1 MDKLLQNLV
10 LLEHLH
16 RNLQQ
21 TKQKDLE
28 NVSFDEEEISFIN
41 DAYKDEEKSIFYQKN
56 KYMYELLKNGY
67 QLQSDKNTLIVYVD
81 DVKIVGDKGKV
92 LSFPNTKEE
101 RQTLTQNIIK
111 DFCIY
116 ESNSQEET
124 EENININETNQNID
138 AINKKDESV
147 ENKQNEID
155 DNVGETIEN
164 PSNEVIEGQS
174 SKAIENQSSEAVQNE
189 PSKAVDKPN
198 EIIPKESSAI
208 VDNQSNTVVQNE
220 PSETVEN
227 QPSETV
233 HDEPNESNDSSSKII
248 ENQTNENNTEIEN
261 NYSEKE
267 NNNINTESDNNINS
281 DNYNSEKEIE
291 NNQIVHN
298 TNTDIEN
305 TTTNDKI
312 NEGFYFDLGENG
324 NDDLLNNINFNENLF
339 NGENENNSENKE
351 NHENKEKTEI
361 DNNEKSENK
370 DNKTNSL
377 FNFDNHNDFNFMN
390 NFNEEFMNDNLDI
403 NLTENNLGEIDL
415 GEIDFGEI
423 DFVKNDFNK
432 NDLNKNIDSKEA
444 NSNVSEETNSNVS
457 EETNS
462 NVSEK
467 TDSKNSEQNYL
478 SDEELDK
485 AINNSN
491 SGLFGYN
498 EETKENITTNEQK
511 EEKIDEPNE
520 NVNDNESLNDTIDVD
535 INLDDLEKES
545 LNFNFNADNNDLDE
559 EHFSF
564 KEEKNE
570 EDLNINEDSSLDD
583 ATNEMNH
590 EDANVDSYNN
600 LENNTISD
608 VQNKQ
613 NTVVHNEKNEDS
625 TINQN
630 EDIFNNDKQISD
642 FQNEPIF
649 NFNDSNL
656 ENETL
661 FDFDESENSNVDL
674 SSKDDN
680 VNSNL
685 NSDVNDTEN
694 DENSNENSNVNSN
707 DNSIFNENPF
717 IEEKIVQE
725 EPIFKEPEKPKL
737 NFITN
742 TIDEDSLTMLEKLKE
757 DKEDYDLSM
766 LETLINEDINNKE
779 EVFNLSLG
787 NFEQKEFDL
796 EKENEK
802 LNLVADEVINNS
814 KNDTLINAKL
824 NDTTISDPIN
834 DPINDPIKNTEN
846 VDSENEKEIKNNNLT
861 LNRNEENEKLT
872 DYFVSEMQEE
882 SDFRREKTKFIKDI
896 VNIEIDFTDGN
907 YHKVDNLRM
916 VIFPLNV
923 SSNGTDIATDIC
935 AYIEQNDGY
944 LIEYMLPQSKRII
957 EFHNNDY
964 VIFVKGFWENGQ
976 FGSQV
981 RIFSN
986 KGEIKTNIET
996 TKIRPDNNEN
1006 LGIGHNVIF
1015 LDYATTLHLMPI
1027 EKQDGTIPVI
1037 GVTIKNIGFGDS
1049 SGNAEL
1055 GDPTMIV
1062 SGETYKYEISGY
1074 WKDDYFEVN
1083 SQIYTPKNMN

>member
-21 TKQKDLE
+21 NKQKDLE

-124 EENININETNQNID
+124 KEKININETTQNID
-138 AINKKDESV
+138 AINKKDKSV

-174 SKAIENQSSEAVQNE
+174 SKAVENQSSEAVHDE
-189 PSKAVDKPN
+189 
-198 EIIPKESSAI
+198 
-208 VDNQSNTVVQNE
+208 QSEAVQNE
-220 PSETVEN
+220 PNEVVENQPNEVVEN
-227 QPSETV
+227 QPSATI
-233 HDEPNESNDSSSKII
+233 DNNQSNEANDSSSKII

-261 NYSEKE
+261 NDSEKE

-291 NNQIVHN
+291 NNQIAHN

-312 NEGFYFDLGENG
+312 NEGFYFDLGENED
-324 NDDLLNNINFNENLF
+324 DDLLNNINFDGNLF
-339 NGENENNSENKE
+339 NGENENNQLEDENSKQINNE
-351 NHENKEKTEI
+351 
-361 DNNEKSENK
+361 NNEKIKETNNK
-370 DNKTNSL
+370 NDSL
-377 FNFDNHNDFNFMN
+377 FNFGNNDNFNFMN
-390 NFNEEFMNDNLDI
+390 NFNEEFMNDNLDKI
-403 NLTENNLGEIDL
+403 DLTENNLGEID
-415 GEIDFGEI
+415 FGEN
-423 DFVKNDFNK
+423 DLTKNDLNK
-432 NDLNKNIDSKEA
+432 NDLNKNIYSEEA
-444 NSNVSEETNSNVS
+444 NSNVSKETNSNVS
-457 EETNS
+457 EET
-462 NVSEK
+462 
-467 TDSKNSEQNYL
+467 DSGNSEQNYL

-485 AINNSN
+485 AINDSN
-491 SGLFGYN
+491 SGLFESN
-498 EETKENITTNEQK
+498 KETQENITINEQK
-511 EEKIDEPNE
+511 EKVIDEPNE
-520 NVNDNESLNDTIDVD
+520 NVNTDEFLNDTIDVD

-608 VQNKQ
+608 VQNES
-613 NTVVHNEKNEDS
+613 NAVVYD
-625 TINQN
+625 
-630 EDIFNNDKQISD
+630 
-642 FQNEPIF
+642 EPLF
-649 NFNDSNL
+649 NFNEENL

-661 FDFDESENSNVDL
+661 FNFDESENSNVDL

-680 VNSNL
+680 TNSNINL
-685 NSDVNDTEN
+685 DVNDTQN
-694 DENSNENSNVNSN
+694 NENSNENSNVNSN
-707 DNSIFNENPF
+707 DNSIFNENAF
-717 IEEKIVQE
+717 DEEKTVLE
-725 EPIFKEPEKPKL
+725 TPVFKEPEKPKL

-796 EKENEK
+796 KKENEK
-802 LNLVADEVINNS
+802 LNLVANEVINNS

-834 DPINDPIKNTEN
+834 DPINDPIKNTETL
-846 VDSENEKEIKNNNLT
+846 DSENEKEIKDDNLT
-861 LNRNEENEKLT
+861 LSGKEENEKLT
-872 DYFVSEMQEE
+872 DYFVSAMQEE

-916 VIFPLNV
+916 VIFPLNTA
-923 SSNGTDIATDIC
+923 SNGTDIATDIC
-935 AYIEQNDGY
+935 AYIEQDDGY
-944 LIEYMLPQSKRII
+944 IIEYMLPQSKRII

-1037 GVTIKNIGFGDS
+1037 GVTIKNIGFGES
-1049 SGNAEL
+1049 SGDSKL

-1062 SGETYKYEISGY
+1062 SGETYKYEVSGY

>member
-21 TKQKDLE
+21 NKQKDLE

-101 RQTLTQNIIK
+101 RQMLTQNIIK

-164 PSNEVIEGQS
+164 QS
-174 SKAIENQSSEAVQNE
+174 SKAVENQSSEAVQNE
-189 PSKAVDKPN
+189 PNEAVQNEPN
-198 EIIPKESSAI
+198 E
-208 VDNQSNTVVQNE
+208 VVQNE
-220 PSETVEN
+220 PSATIDNN
-227 QPSETV
+227 QS
-233 HDEPNESNDSSSKII
+233 NEANDSSSEII
-248 ENQTNENNTEIEN
+248 EKQTNENNTEIEN
-261 NYSEKE
+261 NDSEKE

-291 NNQIVHN
+291 NNQIAHN

-312 NEGFYFDLGENG
+312 NEGFYFDLGENED
-324 NDDLLNNINFNENLF
+324 DDLLNNINFDGNLF
-339 NGENENNSENKE
+339 NGENENNSIH
-351 NHENKEKTEI
+351 HENKEETKL
-361 DNNEKSENK
+361 DNEEKSENK
-370 DNKTNSL
+370 DKKTSSL

-390 NFNEEFMNDNLDI
+390 NFNEEFMNDDLDI
-403 NLTENNLGEIDL
+403 DLKENDL
-415 GEIDFGEI
+415 GEIDFGEN
-423 DFVKNDFNK
+423 DLTKNDFNK
-432 NDLNKNIDSKEA
+432 NDLNENI
-444 NSNVSEETNSNVS
+444 NLEETNL
-457 EETNS
+457 E
-462 NVSEK
+462 
-467 TDSKNSEQNYL
+467 NYDENNL
-478 SDEELDK
+478 IEEELNKIMNEPNQELFVFNDNK
-485 AINNSN
+485 SN
-491 SGLFGYN
+491 DL
-498 EETKENITTNEQK
+498 TNEQK
-511 EEKIDEPNE
+511 EVYVKNENINNNKILNDNDTYNDANDTDTNTDSDIDNINVDFNLEDLENGNFDFNFSDEDNDKSNEEENENELNANENNLSDSETNENQNIDNEYNNSNDEPNE
-520 NVNDNESLNDTIDVD
+520 NS
-535 INLDDLEKES
+535 
-545 LNFNFNADNNDLDE
+545 DLDE
-559 EHFSF
+559 NKF
-564 KEEKNE
+564 
-570 EDLNINEDSSLDD
+570 DD
-583 ATNEMNH
+583 DN
-590 EDANVDSYNN
+590 
-600 LENNTISD
+600 
-608 VQNKQ
+608 
-613 NTVVHNEKNEDS
+613 
-625 TINQN
+625 
-630 EDIFNNDKQISD
+630 F
-642 FQNEPIF
+642 IF
-649 NFNDSNL
+649 NFNEENL

-661 FDFDESENSNVDL
+661 FNFGESENNNVDL

-680 VNSNL
+680 TNSNI
-685 NSDVNDTEN
+685 NSDVDDTQN
-694 DENSNENSNVNSN
+694 NENSNENSNVNSN

-717 IEEKIVQE
+717 IEEKTVPK

-834 DPINDPIKNTEN
+834 DPINDPIKNTET
-846 VDSENEKEIKNNNLT
+846 VDSENEKEIKDDNLI
-861 LNRNEENEKLT
+861 LSGKEENENLT
-872 DYFVSEMQEE
+872 DYFVSAMQEE

-907 YHKVDNLRM
+907 YNKVDNLRM
-916 VIFPLNV
+916 VIFPLNTA
-923 SSNGTDIATDIC
+923 SNGTDIATDIC
-935 AYIEQNDGY
+935 AYIEQDDGY
-944 LIEYMLPQSKRII
+944 IIEYMLPQSKRII

-1037 GVTIKNIGFGDS
+1037 GVTIKNIGFGES
-1049 SGNAEL
+1049 SGDSKL

-1062 SGETYKYEISGY
+1062 SGETYKYEVSGY

>member
-1 MDKLLQNLV
+1 MDELLQNLV

-101 RQTLTQNIIK
+101 RQMLTQNIIK

-116 ESNSQEET
+116 ESNSQEGIKDK
-124 EENININETNQNID
+124 INTNETTQNID
-138 AINKKDESV
+138 TINKKDESV

-174 SKAIENQSSEAVQNE
+174 SKAVENQSSEAVHDE
-189 PSKAVDKPN
+189 
-198 EIIPKESSAI
+198 
-208 VDNQSNTVVQNE
+208 QSEAVQNE
-220 PSETVEN
+220 P
-227 QPSETV
+227 
-233 HDEPNESNDSSSKII
+233 NEANDSSSKII
-248 ENQTNENNTEIEN
+248 ENQTNEENTEIEN

-267 NNNINTESDNNINS
+267 NNDIKTESNDVNS
-281 DNYNSEKEIE
+281 DDSDDKEKIKD
-291 NNQIVHN
+291 NQIVHN
-298 TNTDIEN
+298 TNTDVN
-305 TTTNDKI
+305 TNTNDKI
-312 NEGFYFDLGENG
+312 NEGFYFDLGENED
-324 NDDLLNNINFNENLF
+324 DDLLNNINFNENLF

-390 NFNEEFMNDNLDI
+390 NFNEEFMDDNLDI
-403 NLTENNLGEIDL
+403 DLTENNLGEID
-415 GEIDFGEI
+415 FGEN
-423 DFVKNDFNK
+423 DLTKNDFNK
-432 NDLNKNIDSKEA
+432 NDLNKNIDLEK
-444 NSNVSEETNSNVS
+444 TNSNVL
-457 EETNS
+457 
-462 NVSEK
+462 EK
-467 TDSKNSEQNYL
+467 TDSENSEQNYL
-478 SDEELDK
+478 SDEELNKIVND
-485 AINNSN
+485 AN
-491 SGLFGYN
+491 SGLFESN

-511 EEKIDEPNE
+511 EEEIDKPNE
-520 NVNDNESLNDTIDVD
+520 NVNDNEFLNDTINVNL
-535 INLDDLEKES
+535 NLDDLEKES

-559 EHFSF
+559 EHFAF

-570 EDLNINEDSSLDD
+570 EDSNINEDSSLDD
-583 ATNEMNH
+583 STNEMNH
-590 EDANVDSYNN
+590 EDANVDSNNN
-600 LENNTISD
+600 LEDNTISD
-608 VQNKQ
+608 VQNEQ
-613 NTVVHNEKNEDS
+613 NTVVHNKTNEDS

-630 EDIFNNDKQISD
+630 EDIFNNDEQISD
-642 FQNEPIF
+642 FQNEQIF
-649 NFNDSNL
+649 NWNEENL

-661 FDFDESENSNVDL
+661 FNFGESENNNVDL

-680 VNSNL
+680 TNSNINL
-685 NSDVNDTEN
+685 DVNDTQN
-694 DENSNENSNVNSN
+694 NENSNENSNVNSN

-717 IEEKIVQE
+717 IKEKIVQK

-742 TIDEDSLTMLEKLKE
+742 TIDEDSLTMLERLKE

-834 DPINDPIKNTEN
+834 DPINDPIKNTETVN
-846 VDSENEKEIKNNNLT
+846 SENKKEIKNDNLT
-861 LNRNEENEKLT
+861 LSRKEENENLT
-872 DYFVSEMQEE
+872 DYFVSAMQEE

-916 VIFPLNV
+916 VIFPLNTA
-923 SSNGTDIATDIC
+923 SNGTDIATDIC
-935 AYIEQNDGY
+935 AYVEQDDGY
-944 LIEYMLPQSKRII
+944 IIEYMFPQSKRII

-986 KGEIKTNIET
+986 KGEIKTNIKT

-1037 GVTIKNIGFGDS
+1037 GVTIKNIGFGES
-1049 SGNAEL
+1049 SGDSKL

-1062 SGETYKYEISGY
+1062 SGETYKYEVSGY

>member
-21 TKQKDLE
+21 NKQKDLE

-101 RQTLTQNIIK
+101 RQMLTQNIIK

-116 ESNSQEET
+116 ESNSREET
-124 EENININETNQNID
+124 KDKINTNETTQNID
-138 AINKKDESV
+138 TINKKDESV

-174 SKAIENQSSEAVQNE
+174 NEA
-189 PSKAVDKPN
+189 
-198 EIIPKESSAI
+198 
-208 VDNQSNTVVQNE
+208 
-220 PSETVEN
+220 
-227 QPSETV
+227 
-233 HDEPNESNDSSSKII
+233 NDSSSKII
-248 ENQTNENNTEIEN
+248 ENKTNENNTEIEN
-261 NYSEKE
+261 NDSEKE
-267 NNNINTESDNNINS
+267 NNNVNMESNDNVNS

-291 NNQIVHN
+291 NNQIAHN

-312 NEGFYFDLGENG
+312 NEGFYFDLGENED
-324 NDDLLNNINFNENLF
+324 DDLLNNINFDGNLF
-339 NGENENNSENKE
+339 NGENENNQLEDENSKQINNE
-351 NHENKEKTEI
+351 
-361 DNNEKSENK
+361 NNEKIKETNNK
-370 DNKTNSL
+370 NDSL
-377 FNFDNHNDFNFMN
+377 FNFGNNDNFNFMN
-390 NFNEEFMNDNLDI
+390 NFNEEFMNDNLDKI
-403 NLTENNLGEIDL
+403 DLTENNLGEID
-415 GEIDFGEI
+415 FGEN
-423 DFVKNDFNK
+423 DLTKNDLNK
-432 NDLNKNIDSKEA
+432 NDLNKNIYSEEA

-457 EETNS
+457 KETNSNVSKETNS
-462 NVSEK
+462 NVSEETNLNVLEK
-467 TDSKNSEQNYL
+467 TNSNVSKETNSGNSEQNYL

-485 AINNSN
+485 AINDSN
-491 SGLFGYN
+491 SGLFESN
-498 EETKENITTNEQK
+498 KETQENITINEQK
-511 EEKIDEPNE
+511 EKVIDEPNE
-520 NVNDNESLNDTIDVD
+520 NVNTDEFLNDTINVD

-559 EHFSF
+559 EHFAF

-570 EDLNINEDSSLDD
+570 EDSNINEDSSLDD
-583 ATNEMNH
+583 STNEMNH

-600 LENNTISD
+600 LEDNTISD
-608 VQNKQ
+608 VQNES
-613 NTVVHNEKNEDS
+613 NAVVYD
-625 TINQN
+625 
-630 EDIFNNDKQISD
+630 
-642 FQNEPIF
+642 EPLF
-649 NFNDSNL
+649 NFNEENL

-661 FDFDESENSNVDL
+661 FNFDESENSNVDL

-680 VNSNL
+680 TNSNINL
-685 NSDVNDTEN
+685 DVNDTQN
-694 DENSNENSNVNSN
+694 NENSNENSNVNSN

-717 IEEKIVQE
+717 IKEKIVQE

-742 TIDEDSLTMLEKLKE
+742 TIDEDSLTMLERLKE

-834 DPINDPIKNTEN
+834 DPINDPIKNTET
-846 VDSENEKEIKNNNLT
+846 VDSENEKEIKDDNLT
-861 LNRNEENEKLT
+861 LSGNEENEKLT
-872 DYFVSEMQEE
+872 DYFVSAMQEE

-916 VIFPLNV
+916 VIFPL
-923 SSNGTDIATDIC
+923 STASNGTDIATDIC
-935 AYIEQNDGY
+935 AYIEQDDGY
-944 LIEYMLPQSKRII
+944 IIEYMLPQSKRII

-1037 GVTIKNIGFGDS
+1037 GVTIKNIGFGES
-1049 SGNAEL
+1049 SGDSKL

-1062 SGETYKYEISGY
+1062 SGETYKYEVSGY

>member
-1 MDKLLQNLV
+1 MDELLQNLV

-101 RQTLTQNIIK
+101 RQMLTQNIIK

-116 ESNSQEET
+116 ESNSQEGIKDK
-124 EENININETNQNID
+124 INTNETTQNID
-138 AINKKDESV
+138 TINKKDESV

-174 SKAIENQSSEAVQNE
+174 SKAVENQSSEAVHDE
-189 PSKAVDKPN
+189 
-198 EIIPKESSAI
+198 
-208 VDNQSNTVVQNE
+208 QSEAVQNE
-220 PSETVEN
+220 P
-227 QPSETV
+227 
-233 HDEPNESNDSSSKII
+233 NEANDSSSKII
-248 ENQTNENNTEIEN
+248 ENQTNEENTEIEN

-267 NNNINTESDNNINS
+267 NNDIKTESNDVNS
-281 DNYNSEKEIE
+281 DDSDDKEKIKD
-291 NNQIVHN
+291 NQIVHN
-298 TNTDIEN
+298 TNTDVN
-305 TTTNDKI
+305 TNTNDKI
-312 NEGFYFDLGENG
+312 NEGFYFDLGENED
-324 NDDLLNNINFNENLF
+324 DDLLNNINFNENLF

-390 NFNEEFMNDNLDI
+390 NFNEEFMDDNLDI
-403 NLTENNLGEIDL
+403 DLTENNLGEID
-415 GEIDFGEI
+415 FGEN
-423 DFVKNDFNK
+423 DLTKNDFNK
-432 NDLNKNIDSKEA
+432 NDLNKNIDLEK
-444 NSNVSEETNSNVS
+444 TNSNVL
-457 EETNS
+457 
-462 NVSEK
+462 EK
-467 TDSKNSEQNYL
+467 TDSENSEQNYL
-478 SDEELDK
+478 SDEELNKIVND
-485 AINNSN
+485 AN
-491 SGLFGYN
+491 SGLFESN

-511 EEKIDEPNE
+511 EEEIDKPNE
-520 NVNDNESLNDTIDVD
+520 NVNDNEFLNDTINVNL
-535 INLDDLEKES
+535 NLDDLEKES

-559 EHFSF
+559 EHFAF

-570 EDLNINEDSSLDD
+570 EDSNINEDSSLDD
-583 ATNEMNH
+583 STNEMNH
-590 EDANVDSYNN
+590 EDANVDSNNN
-600 LENNTISD
+600 LEDNTISD
-608 VQNKQ
+608 VQNEQ
-613 NTVVHNEKNEDS
+613 NTVVHNKTNEDS

-630 EDIFNNDKQISD
+630 EDIFNNDEQISD
-642 FQNEPIF
+642 FQNEQIF
-649 NFNDSNL
+649 NWNEENL

-661 FDFDESENSNVDL
+661 FNFGESENNNVDL

-680 VNSNL
+680 TNSNINL
-685 NSDVNDTEN
+685 DVNDTQN
-694 DENSNENSNVNSN
+694 NENSNENSNVNSN

-717 IEEKIVQE
+717 IKEKIVQK

-742 TIDEDSLTMLEKLKE
+742 TIDEDSLTMLERLKE

-834 DPINDPIKNTEN
+834 DPINDPIKNTETVN
-846 VDSENEKEIKNNNLT
+846 SENKKEIKNDNLT
-861 LNRNEENEKLT
+861 LSRKEENENLT
-872 DYFVSEMQEE
+872 DYFVSAMQEE

-916 VIFPLNV
+916 VIFPLNTA
-923 SSNGTDIATDIC
+923 SNGTDIATDIC
-935 AYIEQNDGY
+935 AYVEQDDGY
-944 LIEYMLPQSKRII
+944 IIEYMLPQSKRII

-986 KGEIKTNIET
+986 KGEIKTNIKT

-1037 GVTIKNIGFGDS
+1037 GVTIKNIGFGES
-1049 SGNAEL
+1049 SGDSKL

-1062 SGETYKYEISGY
+1062 SGETYKYEVSGY

>member
-21 TKQKDLE
+21 NKQKDLE
-28 NVSFDEEEISFIN
+28 NVSFDEEISFIN
-41 DAYKDEEKSIFYQKN
+41 DAYRDEEKSIFYQKN

-67 QLQSDKNTLIVYVD
+67 QLQADKNKLIVYVD
-81 DVKIVGDKGKV
+81 DVKIVGDKGKI
-92 LSFPNTKEE
+92 LAIPNTKEE
-101 RQTLTQNIIK
+101 RKALTQNIIK

-116 ESNSQEET
+116 ESNSQEEIKEKNNT
-124 EENININETNQNID
+124 NETTQNID
-138 AINKKDESV
+138 AINKKDEFV

-155 DNVGETIEN
+155 DNVEETIEN
-164 PSNEVIEGQS
+164 
-174 SKAIENQSSEAVQNE
+174 
-189 PSKAVDKPN
+189 
-198 EIIPKESSAI
+198 
-208 VDNQSNTVVQNE
+208 QSNAVVQNE
-220 PSETVEN
+220 PSVTVEN

-233 HDEPNESNDSSSKII
+233 HDEQSEAVQNEPNVIIPKESNEVVENQQNATVDNQSNEVNDNSSKII

-261 NYSEKE
+261 NDSEKE
-267 NNNINTESDNNINS
+267 NNNINTKSDNNINS

-291 NNQIVHN
+291 NNQIAHN

-312 NEGFYFDLGENG
+312 NEGFYFDLGENED
-324 NDDLLNNINFNENLF
+324 DDLLNNINFNENLF
-339 NGENENNSENKE
+339 NGENENNQLEDENSKQINNE
-351 NHENKEKTEI
+351 
-361 DNNEKSENK
+361 NNEKIKETNNK
-370 DNKTNSL
+370 NDSL
-377 FNFDNHNDFNFMN
+377 FNFGNNYNFNFMN
-390 NFNEEFMNDNLDI
+390 NFNEEFMNDNLDKI
-403 NLTENNLGEIDL
+403 DLTENNLGEID
-415 GEIDFGEI
+415 FGEN
-423 DFVKNDFNK
+423 DLTKNDLNK
-432 NDLNKNIDSKEA
+432 NDLNKNIYSEEA
-444 NSNVSEETNSNVS
+444 NSNVSKETNSNVS

-462 NVSEK
+462 G
-467 TDSKNSEQNYL
+467 NSEQNYL

-485 AINNSN
+485 AINDSN
-491 SGLFGYN
+491 SGLFGSN
-498 EETKENITTNEQK
+498 EETQENITTNEQK
-511 EEKIDEPNE
+511 EKVIDKPNE
-520 NVNDNESLNDTIDVD
+520 NVNDNESLNNTINVNL
-535 INLDDLEKES
+535 NLDDLEKES

-559 EHFSF
+559 EHFLF

-583 ATNEMNH
+583 STNEMNH
-590 EDANVDSYNN
+590 ENTNVDSNNN
-600 LENNTISD
+600 LEDNTISD
-608 VQNKQ
+608 VQNEQ
-613 NTVVHNEKNEDS
+613 NTVVHNKTNEDS

-630 EDIFNNDKQISD
+630 EDIFNNDEQISD
-642 FQNEPIF
+642 FQNEQIF
-649 NFNDSNL
+649 NWNDNNL
-656 ENETL
+656 ENEPL
-661 FDFDESENSNVDL
+661 FNFGESENNNVDL

-680 VNSNL
+680 TNSNI
-685 NSDVNDTEN
+685 NSDVDDNQNDKN
-694 DENSNENSNVNSN
+694 SNENSNENSNVNSN

-717 IEEKIVQE
+717 IKEKIVQE

-766 LETLINEDINNKE
+766 LETLINEDISNKE

-834 DPINDPIKNTEN
+834 DPINDPIKNTET
-846 VDSENEKEIKNNNLT
+846 VDSENEKEIKDDNLT
-861 LNRNEENEKLT
+861 LSGKEENEKLT

-916 VIFPLNV
+916 VIFPLNTA
-923 SSNGTDIATDIC
+923 SNGTNIATDIC
-935 AYIEQNDGY
+935 AYIEQDDGY
-944 LIEYMLPQSKRII
+944 IIEYMLPQSKRII

-1037 GVTIKNIGFGDS
+1037 GVTIKNIGFGES
-1049 SGNAEL
+1049 SGDSKL

-1062 SGETYKYEISGY
+1062 SGETYKYEVSGY

>member
-10 LLEHLH
+10 LLEHLY

-21 TKQKDLE
+21 NKQKDLE

-41 DAYKDEEKSIFYQKN
+41 DTYRDEEKSIFYQKN

-67 QLQSDKNTLIVYVD
+67 QLQADQNKLIVYVD
-81 DVKIVGDKGKV
+81 DVKIVGDKGKI
-92 LSFPNTKEE
+92 LAIPNTKEE
-101 RQTLTQNIIK
+101 RKALTQNIIK

-116 ESNSQEET
+116 ESNSQEEIK
-124 EENININETNQNID
+124 EKINTNETTQNID
-138 AINKKDESV
+138 AINKKDEFV

-155 DNVGETIEN
+155 DNV
-164 PSNEVIEGQS
+164 
-174 SKAIENQSSEAVQNE
+174 
-189 PSKAVDKPN
+189 D
-198 EIIPKESSAI
+198 
-208 VDNQSNTVVQNE
+208 
-220 PSETVEN
+220 ETVEN

-233 HDEPNESNDSSSKII
+233 HDEQSKAVQNEPNVIIPKESNEVVENQQNATVDNQSNEANDSSSEII
-248 ENQTNENNTEIEN
+248 EKKTNENNTEIEN
-261 NYSEKE
+261 NDSEKE

-291 NNQIVHN
+291 NNQIAHN

-312 NEGFYFDLGENG
+312 NEGFYFDLGENED
-324 NDDLLNNINFNENLF
+324 DDLLNNINFNENLF
-339 NGENENNSENKE
+339 NGENENNSENY
-351 NHENKEKTEI
+351 ENKEKTEI

-390 NFNEEFMNDNLDI
+390 NFNEEFMDDNLDI
-403 NLTENNLGEIDL
+403 DLTENNLGEID
-415 GEIDFGEI
+415 FGEN
-423 DFVKNDFNK
+423 DLTKNDFNK
-432 NDLNKNIDSKEA
+432 NDLNKNIDL
-444 NSNVSEETNSNVS
+444 EETNSNVS
-457 EETNS
+457 KETNS

-467 TDSKNSEQNYL
+467 TDSGNSEQNYL
-478 SDEELDK
+478 SDEELNKIVND
-485 AINNSN
+485 AN
-491 SGLFGYN
+491 SGLFGSN
-498 EETKENITTNEQK
+498 EETQENITTNEQK
-511 EEKIDEPNE
+511 EEEIDKPNE
-520 NVNDNESLNDTIDVD
+520 NVNTDEFLNNTINID

-559 EHFSF
+559 EHFAF

-583 ATNEMNH
+583 SINEINN
-590 EDANVDSYNN
+590 EDANVDSNNN
-600 LENNTISD
+600 LEDNTISD
-608 VQNKQ
+608 VQNEQ
-613 NTVVHNEKNEDS
+613 NTVVHNKTNEDS

-642 FQNEPIF
+642 FQNEQIF
-649 NFNDSNL
+649 NWNDNNL

-846 VDSENEKEIKNNNLT
+846 VDSENEKEIKNDNLT
-861 LNRNEENEKLT
+861 LNEKEENENLT
-872 DYFVSEMQEE
+872 DYFVSAMQEE

-907 YHKVDNLRM
+907 YHKADNLRM
-916 VIFPLNV
+916 VIFPLNTA
-923 SSNGTDIATDIC
+923 SNGTDIATDIC
-935 AYIEQNDGY
+935 AYIEQDDGY
-944 LIEYMLPQSKRII
+944 IIEYMLPQSKRII

-1037 GVTIKNIGFGDS
+1037 GVTIKNIGFGES
-1049 SGNAEL
+1049 SGDSKL

-1062 SGETYKYEISGY
+1062 SGETYKYEVSGY

>member
-1 MDKLLQNLV
+1 MDNLLQNLV

-41 DAYKDEEKSIFYQKN
+41 DTYRDEEKSIFYQKN
-56 KYMYELLKNGY
+56 KYMYELLKDGY
-67 QLQSDKNTLIVYVD
+67 QLQADKNTLIVYVD

-116 ESNSQEET
+116 ESNSQEGIKDK
-124 EENININETNQNID
+124 INTNETTQNID
-138 AINKKDESV
+138 TINKKDESV

-164 PSNEVIEGQS
+164 PS
-174 SKAIENQSSEAVQNE
+174 SKAVENQSSEAV
-189 PSKAVDKPN
+189 
-198 EIIPKESSAI
+198 
-208 VDNQSNTVVQNE
+208 
-220 PSETVEN
+220 EN
-227 QPSETV
+227 QPSEAV
-233 HDEPNESNDSSSKII
+233 HDNQSNEANDSSSEII
-248 ENQTNENNTEIEN
+248 ENQTNENNTKIKN
-261 NYSEKE
+261 NDSKKE

-281 DNYNSEKEIE
+281 DNYNSEKEIG
-291 NNQIVHN
+291 NNQVVHN
-298 TNTDIEN
+298 TNADIEN

-312 NEGFYFDLGENG
+312 NEGFYFDLGENE
-324 NDDLLNNINFNENLF
+324 DDNLLNNINFNENLF

-361 DNNEKSENK
+361 NNNEKSENK
-370 DNKTNSL
+370 DNKTSSL

-390 NFNEEFMNDNLDI
+390 NFNEEFMNDDLDKI
-403 NLTENNLGEIDL
+403 DLTENDL
-415 GEIDFGEI
+415 GEIDFGENDLI
-423 DFVKNDFNK
+423 KNDLNK
-432 NDLNKNIDSKEA
+432 NDLNKNIDL
-444 NSNVSEETNSNVS
+444 EETNSNVS

-467 TDSKNSEQNYL
+467 TNSNVSKETNSNVSEEANSNVSEETNLNVSGKTNSNVSGKTNSNVSGKTDSGNSEQNYL
-478 SDEELDK
+478 SDEELNKIVNDT
-485 AINNSN
+485 N
-491 SGLFGYN
+491 SGLFESN
-498 EETKENITTNEQK
+498 EGTKENIIPNEQK
-511 EEKIDEPNE
+511 KEEIDKPNE
-520 NVNDNESLNDTIDVD
+520 NVNTDEFLNDTIDVNL
-535 INLDDLEKES
+535 NLDDLEKES

-559 EHFSF
+559 EHFAF

-570 EDLNINEDSSLDD
+570 EDSNINEDSSLDD
-583 ATNEMNH
+583 STNEMNH

-725 EPIFKEPEKPKL
+725 TPIFKEPEKPKL

-846 VDSENEKEIKNNNLT
+846 VNSENEKEIKDDNLT
-861 LNRNEENEKLT
+861 LSGKEENEKLT
-872 DYFVSEMQEE
+872 DYFVSAMQEE

-916 VIFPLNV
+916 VIFPLNTA
-923 SSNGTDIATDIC
+923 SNGTDIATDIC
-935 AYIEQNDGY
+935 AYIEQDDGY
-944 LIEYMLPQSKRII
+944 IIEYMLPQSKRII

-1037 GVTIKNIGFGDS
+1037 GVTIKNIGFGES
-1049 SGNAEL
+1049 SGDSKL

-1062 SGETYKYEISGY
+1062 SGETYKYEVSGY

>member
-21 TKQKDLE
+21 NKQKDLE

-92 LSFPNTKEE
+92 LSFPNAKEE

-164 PSNEVIEGQS
+164 QS
-174 SKAIENQSSEAVQNE
+174 SKAVENQSSEAVQNE
-189 PSKAVDKPN
+189 PN
-198 EIIPKESSAI
+198 E
-208 VDNQSNTVVQNE
+208 VVQNE
-220 PSETVEN
+220 PNEAVQNEPNEVVEN
-227 QPSETV
+227 QPSATI
-233 HDEPNESNDSSSKII
+233 DNNQSNEANDSSSKII
-248 ENQTNENNTEIEN
+248 ENQTNEENTEIPN
-261 NYSEKE
+261 NYSEEE
-267 NNNINTESDNNINS
+267 NNDIYTESNDVNS
-281 DNYNSEKEIE
+281 DDSDDKEKIKD
-291 NNQIVHN
+291 NQIVHN
-298 TNTDIEN
+298 TNTDVN
-305 TTTNDKI
+305 TNTNDKI
-312 NEGFYFDLGENG
+312 NEGFYFDLGENED
-324 NDDLLNNINFNENLF
+324 DDLLNNINFNENLF

-361 DNNEKSENK
+361 DNNEKSEKK

-390 NFNEEFMNDNLDI
+390 NFNEEFMDDNLDI
-403 NLTENNLGEIDL
+403 DLTENNLGEID
-415 GEIDFGEI
+415 FGET
-423 DFVKNDFNK
+423 DLTKNDFNK
-432 NDLNKNIDSKEA
+432 NDLNENI
-444 NSNVSEETNSNVS
+444 NLEETNL
-457 EETNS
+457 E
-462 NVSEK
+462 
-467 TDSKNSEQNYL
+467 NYDENNL
-478 SDEELDK
+478 IEEELNKIMNEPNQELFVFNDNK
-485 AINNSN
+485 SN
-491 SGLFGYN
+491 DL
-498 EETKENITTNEQK
+498 TNEQK
-511 EEKIDEPNE
+511 EVYVENENINNNKILNDNDTYNDTNDTDTNTDSDIDNINVDFNLEDLENGNFDFNFSDENNDKSNEEENENELNANENNLSDSEANENSETNENQNIDNEYNNSNDEPNE
-520 NVNDNESLNDTIDVD
+520 NS
-535 INLDDLEKES
+535 
-545 LNFNFNADNNDLDE
+545 
-559 EHFSF
+559 
-564 KEEKNE
+564 
-570 EDLNINEDSSLDD
+570 DLNENKFDD
-583 ATNEMNH
+583 DN
-590 EDANVDSYNN
+590 
-600 LENNTISD
+600 
-608 VQNKQ
+608 
-613 NTVVHNEKNEDS
+613 
-625 TINQN
+625 
-630 EDIFNNDKQISD
+630 F
-642 FQNEPIF
+642 IF

-661 FDFDESENSNVDL
+661 FNFSESENSNVDL
-674 SSKDDN
+674 SNKEDN
-680 VNSNL
+680 TNL
-685 NSDVNDTEN
+685 NIHSNVDDTQN
-694 DENSNENSNVNSN
+694 NKNSNENSNVNSN

-717 IEEKIVQE
+717 IEEKTVQE

-742 TIDEDSLTMLEKLKE
+742 TIDEDSLTMLERLKE

-846 VDSENEKEIKNNNLT
+846 VDSENEKEIKDDNLT
-861 LNRNEENEKLT
+861 LSGKEENEKLT
-872 DYFVSEMQEE
+872 DYFVSAMQEE

-916 VIFPLNV
+916 VIFPLNTA
-923 SSNGTDIATDIC
+923 SNGTDIATDIC
-935 AYIEQNDGY
+935 AYIEQDDGY
-944 LIEYMLPQSKRII
+944 IIEYMLPQSKRII

-1037 GVTIKNIGFGDS
+1037 GVTIKNIGFGES
-1049 SGNAEL
+1049 SGDSKL

-1062 SGETYKYEISGY
+1062 SGETYKYEVSGY

-1083 SQIYTPKNMN
+1083 SHIYTPKNMN

>member
-1 MDKLLQNLV
+1 MDELLQNLV

-67 QLQSDKNTLIVYVD
+67 QLQADKNKLIVYVD

-124 EENININETNQNID
+124 KEKININETTQNID

-174 SKAIENQSSEAVQNE
+174 SKAVENQSSEAVHDEQSEAVQNE
-189 PSKAVDKPN
+189 PSA
-198 EIIPKESSAI
+198 
-208 VDNQSNTVVQNE
+208 
-220 PSETVEN
+220 
-227 QPSETV
+227 TV
-233 HDEPNESNDSSSKII
+233 HDEPNEVVENQPSATIDNNQSSTTIENQSNKVIDTQSNEANDSSSKII

-261 NYSEKE
+261 NDSEKE

-291 NNQIVHN
+291 NNQIAHN

-312 NEGFYFDLGENG
+312 NEGFYFDLGENED
-324 NDDLLNNINFNENLF
+324 DDLLNNINFDGNLF
-339 NGENENNSENKE
+339 NGENENNQLEDENSKQINNE
-351 NHENKEKTEI
+351 
-361 DNNEKSENK
+361 NNEKIKETNNK
-370 DNKTNSL
+370 NDSL
-377 FNFDNHNDFNFMN
+377 FNFGNNDNFNFMN
-390 NFNEEFMNDNLDI
+390 NFNEEFMNDNLDKI
-403 NLTENNLGEIDL
+403 DLTENNLGEID
-415 GEIDFGEI
+415 FGEN
-423 DFVKNDFNK
+423 DLTKNDLNK
-432 NDLNKNIDSKEA
+432 NDLNKNIY
-444 NSNVSEETNSNVS
+444 SEETNSNVS
-457 EETNS
+457 EET
-462 NVSEK
+462 
-467 TDSKNSEQNYL
+467 DSGNSEQNYL
-478 SDEELDK
+478 SDEELNKIVND
-485 AINNSN
+485 AN
-491 SGLFGYN
+491 SGLFGSN
-498 EETKENITTNEQK
+498 EETQENITTNEQK
-511 EEKIDEPNE
+511 EKVIDEPNE
-520 NVNDNESLNDTIDVD
+520 NVNTDEFLNDTINVD

-590 EDANVDSYNN
+590 EDANVDSNNN
-600 LENNTISD
+600 LEDNTISD

-613 NTVVHNEKNEDS
+613 NTAVHNETNEDS

-630 EDIFNNDKQISD
+630 ENIFNNDEQISD
-642 FQNEPIF
+642 FQNEQIF
-649 NFNDSNL
+649 NWNDNNL

-661 FDFDESENSNVDL
+661 FNFGESENNNVDL

-680 VNSNL
+680 TNSNL
-685 NSDVNDTEN
+685 NSDVDDNQN
-694 DENSNENSNVNSN
+694 DENGNENSNVNSN

-717 IEEKIVQE
+717 TEEKTVPE

-737 NFITN
+737 NFTTN

-766 LETLINEDINNKE
+766 LEELINQDVNNKE

-824 NDTTISDPIN
+824 NDTIISDPIN
-834 DPINDPIKNTEN
+834 DPINDPIKNTET
-846 VDSENEKEIKNNNLT
+846 VDSENEKEIKDDNLT
-861 LNRNEENEKLT
+861 LSGKEENEKLT
-872 DYFVSEMQEE
+872 DYFVSAMQEE

-907 YHKVDNLRM
+907 YHKIDNLRM

-935 AYIEQNDGY
+935 AYIEQDDGY
-944 LIEYMLPQSKRII
+944 IIEYMLPQSKRII

-996 TKIRPDNNEN
+996 TKIRPNNNEN

-1037 GVTIKNIGFGDS
+1037 GVTIKNIGFGES
-1049 SGNAEL
+1049 SGDSKL
-1055 GDPTMIV
+1055 GNPTMIV
-1062 SGETYKYEISGY
+1062 SGETYKYEVSGY

>member
-1 MDKLLQNLV
+1 MDNLLQNLV

-21 TKQKDLE
+21 NKQKDLE

-116 ESNSQEET
+116 ESNSQEGIKDK
-124 EENININETNQNID
+124 INTNETTQNID
-138 AINKKDESV
+138 TINKKDESV

-164 PSNEVIEGQS
+164 PS
-174 SKAIENQSSEAVQNE
+174 SKAVENQSSEAVENQ
-189 PSKAVDKPN
+189 PSEA
-198 EIIPKESSAI
+198 
-208 VDNQSNTVVQNE
+208 VQNE
-220 PSETVEN
+220 PNEVVEN
-227 QPSETV
+227 QPSATIDNNQSSTTIENQSNKVIDTQS
-233 HDEPNESNDSSSKII
+233 NEANDSSSKII
-248 ENQTNENNTEIEN
+248 ENKTNENNTEIEN
-261 NYSEKE
+261 NDSEKE
-267 NNNINTESDNNINS
+267 NNNVNMESNDNVNS

-291 NNQIVHN
+291 NNQIAHN

-312 NEGFYFDLGENG
+312 NEGFYFDLGENED
-324 NDDLLNNINFNENLF
+324 DDLLNNINFDGNLF
-339 NGENENNSENKE
+339 NGENENNQLEDENSKQINNE
-351 NHENKEKTEI
+351 
-361 DNNEKSENK
+361 NNEKIKETNNK
-370 DNKTNSL
+370 NDSL
-377 FNFDNHNDFNFMN
+377 FNFGNNDNFNFMN
-390 NFNEEFMNDNLDI
+390 NFNEEFMNDNLDKI
-403 NLTENNLGEIDL
+403 YLTENNLGEID
-415 GEIDFGEI
+415 FGEN
-423 DFVKNDFNK
+423 DLTKNDLNK
-432 NDLNKNIDSKEA
+432 NDLNKNIY
-444 NSNVSEETNSNVS
+444 SEETNSNVS

-462 NVSEK
+462 NVSKETNSNVSEE
-467 TDSKNSEQNYL
+467 TDSGNSEQNYL

-485 AINNSN
+485 AINDSN
-491 SGLFGYN
+491 SGLFESN
-498 EETKENITTNEQK
+498 KETQENITINEQK
-511 EEKIDEPNE
+511 EKVIDEPNE
-520 NVNDNESLNDTIDVD
+520 NVNTDEFLNDTINVNL
-535 INLDDLEKES
+535 NLDDLEKES
-545 LNFNFNADNNDLDE
+545 LNFNFNSDNNDLDE
-559 EHFSF
+559 EQ
-564 KEEKNE
+564 NE
-570 EDLNINEDSSLDD
+570 NDLNINKDSSLDD
-583 ATNEMNH
+583 STNEMNH
-590 EDANVDSYNN
+590 ENVNVDSYNN
-600 LENNTISD
+600 SEDNTISD

-613 NTVVHNEKNEDS
+613 NTVVHNETNEDS
-625 TINQN
+625 TINKN
-630 EDIFNNDKQISD
+630 EDILNNDKQISD
-642 FQNEPIF
+642 FQNEQIF
-649 NFNDSNL
+649 NFNDDNL

-661 FDFDESENSNVDL
+661 FNFGESENNNVDL

-680 VNSNL
+680 TNFNINL
-685 NSDVNDTEN
+685 DVNDTQN
-694 DENSNENSNVNSN
+694 NENSNENSNVNSN

-717 IEEKIVQE
+717 IEEKMVQE

-766 LETLINEDINNKE
+766 LETLINEDFNNKE

-846 VDSENEKEIKNNNLT
+846 VDSENEKEIKNDNLT
-861 LNRNEENEKLT
+861 LSGNEENEKLT
-872 DYFVSEMQEE
+872 DYFVSAMQEE

-916 VIFPLNV
+916 VIFPL
-923 SSNGTDIATDIC
+923 STASNGTDIATDIC
-935 AYIEQNDGY
+935 AYIEQDDGY
-944 LIEYMLPQSKRII
+944 IIEYMLPQSKRII

-1037 GVTIKNIGFGDS
+1037 GVTIKNIGFGES
-1049 SGNAEL
+1049 SGDSKL

-1062 SGETYKYEISGY
+1062 SGETYKYEVSGY

>member
-1 MDKLLQNLV
+1 MDELLQNLV

-41 DAYKDEEKSIFYQKN
+41 DTYKDEEKSIFYQKN

-67 QLQSDKNTLIVYVD
+67 QLQADKNKLIVYVD

-92 LSFPNTKEE
+92 LNFPNTKEE
-101 RQTLTQNIIK
+101 RQMLTQNIIK

-116 ESNSQEET
+116 ESNGQEET
-124 EENININETNQNID
+124 EEKINTNETTQNID
-138 AINKKDESV
+138 AINKKDEIA

-155 DNVGETIEN
+155 DNEGEAVEN
-164 PSNEVIEGQS
+164 QLSEVIHDEQ
-174 SKAIENQSSEAVQNE
+174 SEAVQNE
-189 PSKAVDKPN
+189 PN
-198 EIIPKESSAI
+198 E
-208 VDNQSNTVVQNE
+208 VVQNE
-220 PSETVEN
+220 PNEVVENQPNEVVEN
-227 QPSETV
+227 QPSATI
-233 HDEPNESNDSSSKII
+233 DNNQSNEANDSSSKII

-261 NYSEKE
+261 NDSEKE

-298 TNTDIEN
+298 TNTDVKTN
-305 TTTNDKI
+305 TNDKI
-312 NEGFYFDLGENG
+312 NEGFYFDLGENKD
-324 NDDLLNNINFNENLF
+324 DDLLNNINFNENLF

-377 FNFDNHNDFNFMN
+377 FNFDDHNDFNFMN
-390 NFNEEFMNDNLDI
+390 NFNEEFMDDNLDI
-403 NLTENNLGEIDL
+403 DLTENDL
-415 GEIDFGEI
+415 GKIDFGEN
-423 DFVKNDFNK
+423 DLTKNDLNK
-432 NDLNKNIDSKEA
+432 NDLNKNIY
-444 NSNVSEETNSNVS
+444 SEKTD
-457 EETNS
+457 S

-467 TDSKNSEQNYL
+467 TDSGNSEQNYL
-478 SDEELDK
+478 SDKELNKIVND
-485 AINNSN
+485 AN
-491 SGLFGYN
+491 SGLFESN
-498 EETKENITTNEQK
+498 EGTKENITTNEQK
-511 EEKIDEPNE
+511 EKVIDKPNE
-520 NVNDNESLNDTIDVD
+520 NVNDNEFLNDTINVNL
-535 INLDDLEKES
+535 NLDDLEKES

-590 EDANVDSYNN
+590 EDANVDSNNN
-600 LENNTISD
+600 LEDNTISD
-608 VQNKQ
+608 VQNEQ
-613 NTVVHNEKNEDS
+613 NTVVHNKTNEDS
-625 TINQN
+625 TINKN
-630 EDIFNNDKQISD
+630 ENIFNNDEQISD
-642 FQNEPIF
+642 VQNEQIF
-649 NFNDSNL
+649 NWNDNNL

-661 FDFDESENSNVDL
+661 FNFGESENSNVDL
-674 SSKDDN
+674 SNKDDN

-685 NSDVNDTEN
+685 NSNVNDTQN

-707 DNSIFNENPF
+707 DNSIFNENAF
-717 IEEKIVQE
+717 DEEKTVLE
-725 EPIFKEPEKPKL
+725 TPIFKEPEKPKL

-846 VDSENEKEIKNNNLT
+846 TNSENEKETKDDNLT
-861 LNRNEENEKLT
+861 LNRKEENEKLT
-872 DYFVSEMQEE
+872 DYFVSAMQEE

-935 AYIEQNDGY
+935 AYIEQDDGY
-944 LIEYMLPQSKRII
+944 IIEYMLPQSKRII

-986 KGEIKTNIET
+986 KGEIKTNVET
-996 TKIRPDNNEN
+996 TKIRPNNNEN

-1037 GVTIKNIGFGDS
+1037 GVTIKNIGFGES
-1049 SGNAEL
+1049 SGDSKL

-1062 SGETYKYEISGY
+1062 SGETYKYEVSGY

>member
-21 TKQKDLE
+21 NKQKDLE

-101 RQTLTQNIIK
+101 RQMLTQNIIK

-124 EENININETNQNID
+124 EEKININETTQNIN
-138 AINKKDESV
+138 AINKKDEFV

-155 DNVGETIEN
+155 DNE
-164 PSNEVIEGQS
+164 NEVVDTQS
-174 SKAIENQSSEAVQNE
+174 SKTVHDEPSETVCKPNDIVQNE
-189 PSKAVDKPN
+189 PNVIIPKESN
-198 EIIPKESSAI
+198 EVIPKESSATI
-208 VDNQSNTVVQNE
+208 DDNQSSKAVDTQSNE
-220 PSETVEN
+220 A
-227 QPSETV
+227 
-233 HDEPNESNDSSSKII
+233 NDSSSEII
-248 ENQTNENNTEIEN
+248 EKQTNENNTEIEN
-261 NYSEKE
+261 NDSEKE

-291 NNQIVHN
+291 NNQIAHN

-312 NEGFYFDLGENG
+312 NEGFYFDLGENED
-324 NDDLLNNINFNENLF
+324 DDLLNNINFDGNLF
-339 NGENENNSENKE
+339 NGENENNQLEDKNSKQINNE
-351 NHENKEKTEI
+351 
-361 DNNEKSENK
+361 NNEKIKETNNK
-370 DNKTNSL
+370 NDSL
-377 FNFDNHNDFNFMN
+377 FNFGNNDNFNFMN
-390 NFNEEFMNDNLDI
+390 NFNEEFMNDNLDKI
-403 NLTENNLGEIDL
+403 DLTENNLGEID
-415 GEIDFGEI
+415 FGEN
-423 DFVKNDFNK
+423 DLTKNDLNK
-432 NDLNKNIDSKEA
+432 NDLNKNIYSEEA
-444 NSNVSEETNSNVS
+444 NSNVSKETNSNVS
-457 EETNS
+457 KE
-462 NVSEK
+462 
-467 TDSKNSEQNYL
+467 TDSGNSEQNYL

-485 AINNSN
+485 AINDSN
-491 SGLFGYN
+491 SGLFESN
-498 EETKENITTNEQK
+498 KETQENITINEQK
-511 EEKIDEPNE
+511 EKVIDEPNE
-520 NVNDNESLNDTIDVD
+520 NVNTDEFLNDTIDVNL
-535 INLDDLEKES
+535 NLDDLEKES

-559 EHFSF
+559 EHFAF

-570 EDLNINEDSSLDD
+570 EDSNINEDSSLDD
-583 ATNEMNH
+583 STNEMNH
-590 EDANVDSYNN
+590 ENVNVDSNNN
-600 LENNTISD
+600 LEDNTISD
-608 VQNKQ
+608 VQNEQ
-613 NTVVHNEKNEDS
+613 NAVVHNETNEDS
-625 TINQN
+625 TINSN
-630 EDIFNNDKQISD
+630 EDIFNNDEQISD
-642 FQNEPIF
+642 FQNEQIF
-649 NFNDSNL
+649 NWNDNNL

-661 FDFDESENSNVDL
+661 FNFGESENNNVDL
-674 SSKDDN
+674 SSKNDN
-680 VNSNL
+680 TNSNL
-685 NSDVNDTEN
+685 NSDVDDTQN
-694 DENSNENSNVNSN
+694 NENSNENSNVNSN

-717 IEEKIVQE
+717 IEEKTVPK

-737 NFITN
+737 NFTTN

-757 DKEDYDLSM
+757 DKENYDLSV
-766 LETLINEDINNKE
+766 LEELINQDVNNKE

-846 VDSENEKEIKNNNLT
+846 VDSENEKEIKNDNLT
-861 LNRNEENEKLT
+861 LSRKEENENLT
-872 DYFVSEMQEE
+872 DYFVSAMQEE

-916 VIFPLNV
+916 VIFPLNTA
-923 SSNGTDIATDIC
+923 SNGTDIATDIC
-935 AYIEQNDGY
+935 AYIEQDDGY
-944 LIEYMLPQSKRII
+944 IIEYMLPQSKRII

-1037 GVTIKNIGFGDS
+1037 GVTIKNIGFGES
-1049 SGNAEL
+1049 SGDSKL

-1062 SGETYKYEISGY
+1062 SGETYKYEVSGY

>member
-21 TKQKDLE
+21 NKQKDLE

-67 QLQSDKNTLIVYVD
+67 QLQADQNKLIVYVN

-92 LSFPNTKEE
+92 LNFPNTKEE

-116 ESNSQEET
+116 ESNSQEKT
-124 EENININETNQNID
+124 EEKININETTQNID
-138 AINKKDESV
+138 AINKKDEFV

-155 DNVGETIEN
+155 DNVGETIKN
-164 PSNEVIEGQS
+164 QS
-174 SKAIENQSSEAVQNE
+174 SKAVQNE
-189 PSKAVDKPN
+189 PSKAVPKESNVIIPKESSATVENQPSDTVQDEPSETVCKPN
-198 EIIPKESSAI
+198 EIIPKES
-208 VDNQSNTVVQNE
+208 NE
-220 PSETVEN
+220 A
-227 QPSETV
+227 
-233 HDEPNESNDSSSKII
+233 NDSSSKII
-248 ENQTNENNTEIEN
+248 ENQANEENTEIEN
-261 NYSEKE
+261 NNSEKE

-298 TNTDIEN
+298 TNTNIEN

-312 NEGFYFDLGENG
+312 NEGFYFDLGG
-324 NDDLLNNINFNENLF
+324 NEDDDLLNNINFNENLF
-339 NGENENNSENKE
+339 NGENGNNSENKE

-390 NFNEEFMNDNLDI
+390 NFNEEFMNDNLDKI
-403 NLTENNLGEIDL
+403 DLTENDL
-415 GEIDFGEI
+415 GEMNFGET
-423 DFVKNDFNK
+423 DLTKNDFNK
-432 NDLNKNIDSKEA
+432 NDLNENI
-444 NSNVSEETNSNVS
+444 NLEETNL
-457 EETNS
+457 E
-462 NVSEK
+462 
-467 TDSKNSEQNYL
+467 NYDENNL
-478 SDEELDK
+478 IEEELNKIMNEPNQELFVFNDNK
-485 AINNSN
+485 SN
-491 SGLFGYN
+491 DL
-498 EETKENITTNEQK
+498 TNEQK
-511 EEKIDEPNE
+511 EVYVKNE
-520 NVNDNESLNDTIDVD
+520 NINNNKILNDNDTYNDANDTDTNTDSDIDNINVD
-535 INLDDLEKES
+535 FNLDDLEKES

-559 EHFSF
+559 EHFAF

-583 ATNEMNH
+583 SINKINN
-590 EDANVDSYNN
+590 EDANVDSNNN
-600 LENNTISD
+600 LEDNTISD
-608 VQNKQ
+608 VQNEQ
-613 NTVVHNEKNEDS
+613 NTVVHNETNEDS
-625 TINQN
+625 TINSN
-630 EDIFNNDKQISD
+630 ENIFNNDEQISD
-642 FQNEPIF
+642 FQNEQIF
-649 NFNDSNL
+649 NWNDNNL

-846 VDSENEKEIKNNNLT
+846 VDSENEKEIKNDNLT
-861 LNRNEENEKLT
+861 LSGKEENEKLT

-935 AYIEQNDGY
+935 AYIEQDDGY
-944 LIEYMLPQSKRII
+944 IIEYMLPQSKRII

-1037 GVTIKNIGFGDS
+1037 GVTIKNIGFGES
-1049 SGNAEL
+1049 SGDSKL

>member
-21 TKQKDLE
+21 NKQKDLE

-67 QLQSDKNTLIVYVD
+67 QLQADQNKLIVYVD

-92 LSFPNTKEE
+92 LAIPNTKEE
-101 RQTLTQNIIK
+101 RKALTQNIIK

-116 ESNSQEET
+116 ESNNQEGIKDK
-124 EENININETNQNID
+124 INTNETTQNID
-138 AINKKDESV
+138 TINKKDESV

-164 PSNEVIEGQS
+164 PS
-174 SKAIENQSSEAVQNE
+174 SKAVENQSSEAVHDEQSEAVQNE
-189 PSKAVDKPN
+189 PNEVVQNEPN
-198 EIIPKESSAI
+198 VIIPKESNEVVDTQPSATI
-208 VDNQSNTVVQNE
+208 DNNQSNE
-220 PSETVEN
+220 A
-227 QPSETV
+227 
-233 HDEPNESNDSSSKII
+233 NDSSSKII

-267 NNNINTESDNNINS
+267 NNNINTESNDVNS
-281 DNYNSEKEIE
+281 DDYDDKEEIKD
-291 NNQIVHN
+291 NQIVHN
-298 TNTDIEN
+298 VNVN

-312 NEGFYFDLGENG
+312 NEGFYFDLGENEDG
-324 NDDLLNNINFNENLF
+324 DLLNNINFDGNLF
-339 NGENENNSENKE
+339 NGENGNNSENKE
-351 NHENKEKTEI
+351 NHKNKEKTEI

-390 NFNEEFMNDNLDI
+390 NFNEEFMDDNLDI
-403 NLTENNLGEIDL
+403 DLTENDL
-415 GEIDFGEI
+415 GEINFGENDFGET
-423 DFVKNDFNK
+423 DFVKNDFNKNDFNK
-432 NDLNKNIDSKEA
+432 NDLNKNIYSEKA
-444 NSNVSEETNSNVS
+444 NSNVSKETNSNVS

-462 NVSEK
+462 E
-467 TDSKNSEQNYL
+467 NSEQNYL

-485 AINNSN
+485 AINDSN
-491 SGLFGYN
+491 SGLFGSN
-498 EETKENITTNEQK
+498 EETQENITTNEQK
-511 EEKIDEPNE
+511 EKVIDKPNE
-520 NVNDNESLNDTIDVD
+520 NVNDNEFLNDTINVD

-570 EDLNINEDSSLDD
+570 DSSLDD
-583 ATNEMNH
+583 STNEMNH
-590 EDANVDSYNN
+590 ENVNVDSYNN
-600 LENNTISD
+600 LEDNTISD
-608 VQNKQ
+608 VQNEQ
-613 NTVVHNEKNEDS
+613 NTVVHNETNEDS

-630 EDIFNNDKQISD
+630 ENIFNNDEQISD
-642 FQNEPIF
+642 FQNEQIF
-649 NFNDSNL
+649 NWNDNNL

-661 FDFDESENSNVDL
+661 FNFGESENNNVDL

-680 VNSNL
+680 TNSNI
-685 NSDVNDTEN
+685 NSDVDDTQN
-694 DENSNENSNVNSN
+694 NENSNENSNVNSY

-717 IEEKIVQE
+717 TEEKTVLE
-725 EPIFKEPEKPKL
+725 TPIFKEPEKPKL

-834 DPINDPIKNTEN
+834 DPINDPIKNTET
-846 VDSENEKEIKNNNLT
+846 VDSENEKEIKDDNVT
-861 LNRNEENEKLT
+861 LSGKEENEKLT
-872 DYFVSEMQEE
+872 DYFVSAMQEE

-916 VIFPLNV
+916 VIFPL
-923 SSNGTDIATDIC
+923 STASNGTDIATDIC
-935 AYIEQNDGY
+935 AYIEQDDGY
-944 LIEYMLPQSKRII
+944 IIEYMLPQSKRII

-1027 EKQDGTIPVI
+1027 KKQDGTIPVI
-1037 GVTIKNIGFGDS
+1037 GVTIKNIGFGES
-1049 SGNAEL
+1049 SGDSKL

-1062 SGETYKYEISGY
+1062 SGETYKYEVSGY

>member
-1 MDKLLQNLV
+1 MDNLLQNLV

-41 DAYKDEEKSIFYQKN
+41 DTYKDEERLIFYQKN
-56 KYMYELLKNGY
+56 RYMYELLKNGY
-67 QLQSDKNTLIVYVD
+67 QLQADQNKLIVYVD

-92 LSFPNTKEE
+92 LAIPNTKEE
-101 RQTLTQNIIK
+101 RKALTQNIIK

-116 ESNSQEET
+116 ESNSQEEIKEKNNT
-124 EENININETNQNID
+124 NETTQNID
-138 AINKKDESV
+138 AINKKDEFV

-155 DNVGETIEN
+155 DNVEET
-164 PSNEVIEGQS
+164 
-174 SKAIENQSSEAVQNE
+174 IENQSSEAVHDE
-189 PSKAVDKPN
+189 
-198 EIIPKESSAI
+198 
-208 VDNQSNTVVQNE
+208 QSEAVQNE
-220 PSETVEN
+220 PNEAVQNEPNEVVEN
-227 QPSETV
+227 QPSATI
-233 HDEPNESNDSSSKII
+233 DNNQSNEANNSSSEII
-248 ENQTNENNTEIEN
+248 EKQTNENNTEIEN
-261 NYSEKE
+261 NYSEEE
-267 NNNINTESDNNINS
+267 NNDINTESDNNINS

-312 NEGFYFDLGENG
+312 NEGFYFDLGENED
-324 NDDLLNNINFNENLF
+324 DDLLNNINFNENLF

-390 NFNEEFMNDNLDI
+390 NFNEEFMDDNLDI
-403 NLTENNLGEIDL
+403 DLTENDL
-415 GEIDFGEI
+415 GEIDFGEN
-423 DFVKNDFNK
+423 DLTKNDFNK
-432 NDLNKNIDSKEA
+432 NDLNKNIDLEK
-444 NSNVSEETNSNVS
+444 TNSNVL
-457 EETNS
+457 
-462 NVSEK
+462 EK
-467 TDSKNSEQNYL
+467 TDSENSEQNYL
-478 SDEELDK
+478 SDEELNKIVND
-485 AINNSN
+485 AN
-491 SGLFGYN
+491 SGLFESN

-511 EEKIDEPNE
+511 EEEIDKPNE
-520 NVNDNESLNDTIDVD
+520 NVNDNEFLNDTINVD

-642 FQNEPIF
+642 FQNEQIF
-649 NFNDSNL
+649 NFNEENL

-661 FDFDESENSNVDL
+661 FNFGESENNNVDL

-680 VNSNL
+680 TNSNL
-685 NSDVNDTEN
+685 NSDVDDTQN
-694 DENSNENSNVNSN
+694 DENSNVNSNENSN

-717 IEEKIVQE
+717 AEEKTVLETQV
-725 EPIFKEPEKPKL
+725 FKEPEKPKL

-766 LETLINEDINNKE
+766 LETLINEDVNNKE

-834 DPINDPIKNTEN
+834 DPIKNTEN
-846 VDSENEKEIKNNNLT
+846 VDSENEKEIKDDNVT
-861 LNRNEENEKLT
+861 LSGKEENEKLN
-872 DYFVSEMQEE
+872 DYFVSAMQEE

-916 VIFPLNV
+916 VIFPLNTA
-923 SSNGTDIATDIC
+923 SNGTDIATDIC
-935 AYIEQNDGY
+935 AYIEQDDGY
-944 LIEYMLPQSKRII
+944 IIEYMLPQSKRII

-1037 GVTIKNIGFGDS
+1037 GVTIKNIGFGES
-1049 SGNAEL
+1049 SGDSKL

-1062 SGETYKYEISGY
+1062 SGETYKYEVSGY

>member
-21 TKQKDLE
+21 NKQKDLE

-101 RQTLTQNIIK
+101 RQMLTQNIIK

-124 EENININETNQNID
+124 KEKININETTQNID

-174 SKAIENQSSEAVQNE
+174 SEAVHDEQSEA
-189 PSKAVDKPN
+189 
-198 EIIPKESSAI
+198 
-208 VDNQSNTVVQNE
+208 
-220 PSETVEN
+220 VEN
-227 QPSETV
+227 QP
-233 HDEPNESNDSSSKII
+233 NEVVENQSNEANDSSSEII
-248 ENQTNENNTEIEN
+248 EKQTNENNTEIEN
-261 NYSEKE
+261 NDSEKE
-267 NNNINTESDNNINS
+267 NNNVNMESNDNVNS

-291 NNQIVHN
+291 NNQIAHN
-298 TNTDIEN
+298 TNIE
-305 TTTNDKI
+305 TITNDKI
-312 NEGFYFDLGENG
+312 NEGFYFDLGENED
-324 NDDLLNNINFNENLF
+324 DDLLNNINFNENLF
-339 NGENENNSENKE
+339 NGENENNSAP
-351 NHENKEKTEI
+351 HENKEETKL
-361 DNNEKSENK
+361 DNEEKSENK
-370 DNKTNSL
+370 DKKTSSL

-390 NFNEEFMNDNLDI
+390 NFNEEFMNDDLDI
-403 NLTENNLGEIDL
+403 DLKENDL
-415 GEIDFGEI
+415 GEIDFGEN
-423 DFVKNDFNK
+423 DLTKNDFNK
-432 NDLNKNIDSKEA
+432 NDLNENI
-444 NSNVSEETNSNVS
+444 NLEETNL
-457 EETNS
+457 E
-462 NVSEK
+462 
-467 TDSKNSEQNYL
+467 NYDENNL
-478 SDEELDK
+478 IEEELNKIMNEPNQELFIFNDNK
-485 AINNSN
+485 SN
-491 SGLFGYN
+491 DL
-498 EETKENITTNEQK
+498 TNEQK
-511 EEKIDEPNE
+511 EVYVENENINNNKILNDNDIYNDANDTDTNTDSDIDNINVDFNLEDLENGNFDFNFSDEDNDKSNEEENENELNANENNLSDRETNENSENNENQNIDNENENSNDEPNE
-520 NVNDNESLNDTIDVD
+520 NSDLDENKFDDDNFI
-535 INLDDLEKES
+535 
-545 LNFNFNADNNDLDE
+545 LNFNE
-559 EHFSF
+559 E
-564 KEEKNE
+564 
-570 EDLNINEDSSLDD
+570 
-583 ATNEMNH
+583 
-590 EDANVDSYNN
+590 
-600 LENNTISD
+600 
-608 VQNKQ
+608 
-613 NTVVHNEKNEDS
+613 
-625 TINQN
+625 
-630 EDIFNNDKQISD
+630 
-642 FQNEPIF
+642 
-649 NFNDSNL
+649 NL

-661 FDFDESENSNVDL
+661 FNFGESENNNVDL
-674 SSKDDN
+674 SNKDDN
-680 VNSNL
+680 TNSNINL
-685 NSDVNDTEN
+685 DVNDTQN
-694 DENSNENSNVNSN
+694 NENSNENSNVNSN

-717 IEEKIVQE
+717 IKEKIVQE

-846 VDSENEKEIKNNNLT
+846 VDSENEKEIKNDNLT
-861 LNRNEENEKLT
+861 LSGKEENEKLT

-916 VIFPLNV
+916 VIFPLNTA
-923 SSNGTDIATDIC
+923 SNGTDIATDIC
-935 AYIEQNDGY
+935 AYIEQDDGY
-944 LIEYMLPQSKRII
+944 IIEYMLPQSKRII

-1037 GVTIKNIGFGDS
+1037 GITIKNIGFGES
-1049 SGNAEL
+1049 SGDSKL

-1062 SGETYKYEISGY
+1062 SGETYKYEVSGY

>member
-21 TKQKDLE
+21 NKQKDLE

-124 EENININETNQNID
+124 KDKINTNETTQNID
-138 AINKKDESV
+138 TINKKDESV

-164 PSNEVIEGQS
+164 QSSEAIEGQS
-174 SKAIENQSSEAVQNE
+174 SKAVKNQSSEAVQNE
-189 PSKAVDKPN
+189 PNEVVENEPN
-198 EIIPKESSAI
+198 E
-208 VDNQSNTVVQNE
+208 V
-220 PSETVEN
+220 VEN
-227 QPSETV
+227 QPSATI
-233 HDEPNESNDSSSKII
+233 DNNQSNEANDSSSEII
-248 ENQTNENNTEIEN
+248 EKQTNENNTEIEN
-261 NYSEKE
+261 NDSEKE

-291 NNQIVHN
+291 NNQIAHN

-312 NEGFYFDLGENG
+312 NEGFYFDLGENED
-324 NDDLLNNINFNENLF
+324 DDLLNNINFNENLF

-390 NFNEEFMNDNLDI
+390 NFNEEFMDDNLDI
-403 NLTENNLGEIDL
+403 DLTENNLGEID
-415 GEIDFGEI
+415 FGEN
-423 DFVKNDFNK
+423 DLTKNDFNK
-432 NDLNKNIDSKEA
+432 NDLNKNIDLEET

-462 NVSEK
+462 NVSEETNSNVSEETNSNVSEETNSNVSEE
-467 TDSKNSEQNYL
+467 TDSNVSEETDSGNSEQNYL
-478 SDEELDK
+478 SDEELNKIVND
-485 AINNSN
+485 AN
-491 SGLFGYN
+491 SGLFGSN
-498 EETKENITTNEQK
+498 EETQENITTNEQK
-511 EEKIDEPNE
+511 EEEIDKPNE
-520 NVNDNESLNDTIDVD
+520 NVNTDEFLNDTIDVNL
-535 INLDDLEKES
+535 NLDDLEKES

-559 EHFSF
+559 EHFAF

-570 EDLNINEDSSLDD
+570 EDSNINEDSSLDD
-583 ATNEMNH
+583 STNEMNH
-590 EDANVDSYNN
+590 EDANVDSNN
-600 LENNTISD
+600 NSEDNT
-608 VQNKQ
+608 
-613 NTVVHNEKNEDS
+613 
-625 TINQN
+625 
-630 EDIFNNDKQISD
+630 ISD
-642 FQNEPIF
+642 FQNETNNVVQNESNAVVHDEPLF
-649 NFNDSNL
+649 NLNESDL

-661 FDFDESENSNVDL
+661 FNFDESENSNVDL
-674 SSKDDN
+674 SSKDNN

-846 VDSENEKEIKNNNLT
+846 VDSENKKEIKDDNLT
-861 LNRNEENEKLT
+861 LSGKEENEKLT
-872 DYFVSEMQEE
+872 DYFVSTMQEE

-896 VNIEIDFTDGN
+896 INIEIDFTDGN

-916 VIFPLNV
+916 VIFPLNTA
-923 SSNGTDIATDIC
+923 SNGTDIATDIC
-935 AYIEQNDGY
+935 AYVEQDDGY
-944 LIEYMLPQSKRII
+944 IIEYMLPQSKRII

-1062 SGETYKYEISGY
+1062 SGETYKYEVSGY

>member
-1 MDKLLQNLV
+1 M
-10 LLEHLH
+10 
-16 RNLQQ
+16 
-21 TKQKDLE
+21 T
-28 NVSFDEEEISFIN
+28 
-41 DAYKDEEKSIFYQKN
+41 
-56 KYMYELLKNGY
+56 
-67 QLQSDKNTLIVYVD
+67 
-81 DVKIVGDKGKV
+81 
-92 LSFPNTKEE
+92 
-101 RQTLTQNIIK
+101 
-111 DFCIY
+111 
-116 ESNSQEET
+116 
-124 EENININETNQNID
+124 
-138 AINKKDESV
+138 
-147 ENKQNEID
+147 
-155 DNVGETIEN
+155 
-164 PSNEVIEGQS
+164 
-174 SKAIENQSSEAVQNE
+174 
-189 PSKAVDKPN
+189 
-198 EIIPKESSAI
+198 
-208 VDNQSNTVVQNE
+208 
-220 PSETVEN
+220 
-227 QPSETV
+227 
-233 HDEPNESNDSSSKII
+233 
-248 ENQTNENNTEIEN
+248 
-261 NYSEKE
+261 
-267 NNNINTESDNNINS
+267 
-281 DNYNSEKEIE
+281 
-291 NNQIVHN
+291 
-298 TNTDIEN
+298 
-305 TTTNDKI
+305 
-312 NEGFYFDLGENG
+312 
-324 NDDLLNNINFNENLF
+324 
-339 NGENENNSENKE
+339 
-351 NHENKEKTEI
+351 
-361 DNNEKSENK
+361 
-370 DNKTNSL
+370 
-377 FNFDNHNDFNFMN
+377 
-390 NFNEEFMNDNLDI
+390 
-403 NLTENNLGEIDL
+403 
-415 GEIDFGEI
+415 
-423 DFVKNDFNK
+423 K
-432 NDLNKNIDSKEA
+432 NDLNKNIYSEEA
-444 NSNVSEETNSNVS
+444 NSNVSKETNSNVS
-457 EETNS
+457 KETNS
-462 NVSEK
+462 G
-467 TDSKNSEQNYL
+467 NSEQNYL

-485 AINNSN
+485 AINDSN
-491 SGLFGYN
+491 SGLFESN
-498 EETKENITTNEQK
+498 KETQENITINEQK
-511 EEKIDEPNE
+511 EKVIDEPNE
-520 NVNDNESLNDTIDVD
+520 NVNTDEFLNDTIDVD

-559 EHFSF
+559 EHFAF

-570 EDLNINEDSSLDD
+570 EDSNINEDSSLDD
-583 ATNEMNH
+583 STNEMNH

-630 EDIFNNDKQISD
+630 EDIFNNDEQISD
-642 FQNEPIF
+642 FQNEQIF
-649 NFNDSNL
+649 NWNDNNL

-661 FDFDESENSNVDL
+661 FNFDESENSNVDL

-680 VNSNL
+680 TNSNINL
-685 NSDVNDTEN
+685 DVNDTQN

-707 DNSIFNENPF
+707 DNSIFNENAF
-717 IEEKIVQE
+717 DEEKTVLE
-725 EPIFKEPEKPKL
+725 TPIFKEPEKPKL

-834 DPINDPIKNTEN
+834 DPINDPIKNTET
-846 VDSENEKEIKNNNLT
+846 VDSENEKEIKDDNLT
-861 LNRNEENEKLT
+861 LSGNEENEKLT
-872 DYFVSEMQEE
+872 DYFVSAMQEE

-916 VIFPLNV
+916 VIFPLNTA
-923 SSNGTDIATDIC
+923 SNGTDIATDIC
-935 AYIEQNDGY
+935 AYIEQDDGY
-944 LIEYMLPQSKRII
+944 IIEYMLPQSKRII

-986 KGEIKTNIET
+986 KVEIKTNIET

-1037 GVTIKNIGFGDS
+1037 GVTIKNIGFGES
-1049 SGNAEL
+1049 SGDSKL

-1062 SGETYKYEISGY
+1062 SGETYKYEVSGY

>member
-21 TKQKDLE
+21 NKQKDLE

-41 DAYKDEEKSIFYQKN
+41 DTYKDEEKSIFYQKN

-67 QLQSDKNTLIVYVD
+67 QLQADKNTLIVYVD
-81 DVKIVGDKGKV
+81 DVKIVGDKGKI
-92 LSFPNTKEE
+92 LAIPNTKEE
-101 RQTLTQNIIK
+101 RKALTQNIIK

-124 EENININETNQNID
+124 EENININETNQNTIVVD
-138 AINKKDESV
+138 KNNEIV
-147 ENKQNEID
+147 ENQQNEIND
-155 DNVGETIEN
+155 IE
-164 PSNEVIEGQS
+164 
-174 SKAIENQSSEAVQNE
+174 
-189 PSKAVDKPN
+189 D
-198 EIIPKESSAI
+198 
-208 VDNQSNTVVQNE
+208 
-220 PSETVEN
+220 
-227 QPSETV
+227 
-233 HDEPNESNDSSSKII
+233 
-248 ENQTNENNTEIEN
+248 QTNEENTEIPN
-261 NYSEKE
+261 NYSEEE
-267 NNNINTESDNNINS
+267 NNDIYTESNDVNS
-281 DNYNSEKEIE
+281 DDSDDKEKIKD
-291 NNQIVHN
+291 NQIVHN
-298 TNTDIEN
+298 TNTDVN
-305 TTTNDKI
+305 TNTNDKI
-312 NEGFYFDLGENG
+312 NEGFYFDLGENED
-324 NDDLLNNINFNENLF
+324 DDLLNNINFNENLF

-361 DNNEKSENK
+361 DNNEKTENK

-390 NFNEEFMNDNLDI
+390 NFNEEFMDDNLDI
-403 NLTENNLGEIDL
+403 DLTENDL
-415 GEIDFGEI
+415 GKINFGEN
-423 DFVKNDFNK
+423 DLTKNDLNKNDLNK
-432 NDLNKNIDSKEA
+432 NDLNKNIYSEEA
-444 NSNVSEETNSNVS
+444 NSNVSKETNSNVS
-457 EETNS
+457 KETNS

-467 TDSKNSEQNYL
+467 TDSGNSEQNYL

-485 AINNSN
+485 AINDSN
-491 SGLFGYN
+491 SGLFGSN
-498 EETKENITTNEQK
+498 EETQENITTNEQK
-511 EEKIDEPNE
+511 EKVIDKPNE
-520 NVNDNESLNDTIDVD
+520 NVNTDEFLNNTIDVNL
-535 INLDDLEKES
+535 NLDDLEKES

-570 EDLNINEDSSLDD
+570 EDSNINEDSSLDD
-583 ATNEMNH
+583 STNEMNH
-590 EDANVDSYNN
+590 EDANVDSNNN
-600 LENNTISD
+600 LEDNTISD
-608 VQNKQ
+608 VQNEQ
-613 NTVVHNEKNEDS
+613 NTVVHNETNEDS
-625 TINQN
+625 TTNSDEN
-630 EDIFNNDKQISD
+630 IFNNDEQISN
-642 FQNEPIF
+642 FQNEQIF
-649 NFNDSNL
+649 NFNDTNL

-661 FDFDESENSNVDL
+661 FNFGESENNNVDL

-680 VNSNL
+680 TNSNINL
-685 NSDVNDTEN
+685 DVNDTQN
-694 DENSNENSNVNSN
+694 NENSNENSNVNSN

-766 LETLINEDINNKE
+766 LETLINEDFNNKE
-779 EVFNLSLG
+779 EVFNMSLG

-834 DPINDPIKNTEN
+834 DPINDPIKNTET
-846 VDSENEKEIKNNNLT
+846 VDSENKKEIKNDNLT
-861 LNRNEENEKLT
+861 LSGKEENEKLT
-872 DYFVSEMQEE
+872 DYFVSAMQEE

-916 VIFPLNV
+916 VIFPLNTA
-923 SSNGTDIATDIC
+923 SNGTDIATDIC
-935 AYIEQNDGY
+935 AYVEQDDGY
-944 LIEYMLPQSKRII
+944 IIEYMLPQSKRII

-1037 GVTIKNIGFGDS
+1037 GVTIKNIGFGES
-1049 SGNAEL
+1049 SGDSKL

-1062 SGETYKYEISGY
+1062 SGETYKYEVSGY

>member
-10 LLEHLH
+10 LLEHLY

-21 TKQKDLE
+21 NKQKDLE

-41 DAYKDEEKSIFYQKN
+41 DTYKDEERLIFYQKN
-56 KYMYELLKNGY
+56 RYMYELLKNGY
-67 QLQSDKNTLIVYVD
+67 QLQADQNKLIVYVD

-92 LSFPNTKEE
+92 LAIPNTKEE
-101 RQTLTQNIIK
+101 RKALTQNIIK

-116 ESNSQEET
+116 ESNSQEEIKEKNNT
-124 EENININETNQNID
+124 NETTQNID
-138 AINKKDESV
+138 IINKKDEIA

-155 DNVGETIEN
+155 DNEGEAVENQQSETIE
-164 PSNEVIEGQS
+164 SQS
-174 SKAIENQSSEAVQNE
+174 SKAI
-189 PSKAVDKPN
+189 DT
-198 EIIPKESSAI
+198 
-208 VDNQSNTVVQNE
+208 QSNE
-220 PSETVEN
+220 A
-227 QPSETV
+227 
-233 HDEPNESNDSSSKII
+233 NDSSSKII
-248 ENQTNENNTEIEN
+248 ENQTNEENTEIEN

-267 NNNINTESDNNINS
+267 NNDIDTESDNNINP

-298 TNTDIEN
+298 TNRDTN
-305 TTTNDKI
+305 TNDKI
-312 NEGFYFDLGENG
+312 NEGFYFDLGENED
-324 NDDLLNNINFNENLF
+324 DDLLNNINFNENLF
-339 NGENENNSENKE
+339 NGENENNQLEDKNSKQINNE
-351 NHENKEKTEI
+351 
-361 DNNEKSENK
+361 NNEKIKETNNK
-370 DNKTNSL
+370 NDSL
-377 FNFDNHNDFNFMN
+377 FNFGNNDNFNFMN
-390 NFNEEFMNDNLDI
+390 NFNEEFMNDNLDKI
-403 NLTENNLGEIDL
+403 DLTENNLGEID
-415 GEIDFGEI
+415 FGEN
-423 DFVKNDFNK
+423 DLTKNDLNK
-432 NDLNKNIDSKEA
+432 NDLNKNIY
-444 NSNVSEETNSNVS
+444 SEETNSNVS

-462 NVSEK
+462 NVLEK
-467 TDSKNSEQNYL
+467 TDSGNSEQNYL

-485 AINNSN
+485 AINDSN
-491 SGLFGYN
+491 SGLFESN
-498 EETKENITTNEQK
+498 KETQENITINEQK
-511 EEKIDEPNE
+511 EKVIDEPNE
-520 NVNDNESLNDTIDVD
+520 NVNTDEFLNDTINVD

-559 EHFSF
+559 GHFTF

-570 EDLNINEDSSLDD
+570 ENSNVNEDSSLDD
-583 ATNEMNH
+583 STNEMNH
-590 EDANVDSYNN
+590 EDANVDSNNN

-608 VQNKQ
+608 VQNEQ
-613 NTVVHNEKNEDS
+613 NTVVHNETNEDS
-625 TINQN
+625 TTNSDEN
-630 EDIFNNDKQISD
+630 IFNNDEQISD
-642 FQNEPIF
+642 FQNEPLF
-649 NFNDSNL
+649 NFNEENL

-661 FDFDESENSNVDL
+661 FNFGENENRNVDL

-680 VNSNL
+680 VNSNF
-685 NSDVNDTEN
+685 NSNVNDTQN
-694 DENSNENSNVNSN
+694 DENSNVNSNENSN

-717 IEEKIVQE
+717 AEEKTVLE
-725 EPIFKEPEKPKL
+725 TPVFKEPEKPKL

-766 LETLINEDINNKE
+766 LETLINEDVNNKE

-846 VDSENEKEIKNNNLT
+846 VDSENEKEIKDDNVT
-861 LNRNEENEKLT
+861 LSGKEENEKLT
-872 DYFVSEMQEE
+872 DYFVSAMQEE

-916 VIFPLNV
+916 VIFPLNTA
-923 SSNGTDIATDIC
+923 SNGTDIATDIC
-935 AYIEQNDGY
+935 AYIEQDDGY
-944 LIEYMLPQSKRII
+944 IIEYMLPQSKRII

-1037 GVTIKNIGFGDS
+1037 GVTIKNIGFGES
-1049 SGNAEL
+1049 SGDSKL

-1062 SGETYKYEISGY
+1062 SGETYKYEVSGY

>member
-1 MDKLLQNLV
+1 MDELLQNLV

-21 TKQKDLE
+21 NKQKDLE

-124 EENININETNQNID
+124 EENININETTQNID
-138 AINKKDESV
+138 TINKKDESV
-147 ENKQNEID
+147 ENKQNEIN

-164 PSNEVIEGQS
+164 PS
-174 SKAIENQSSEAVQNE
+174 SKAVENQSSEAVHDE
-189 PSKAVDKPN
+189 
-198 EIIPKESSAI
+198 
-208 VDNQSNTVVQNE
+208 QSEAVQNE
-220 PSETVEN
+220 PNEVVENEPNEVVEN
-227 QPSETV
+227 QPSATI
-233 HDEPNESNDSSSKII
+233 DNNQSNEANDSSSEII
-248 ENQTNENNTEIEN
+248 EKQTNENNTEIEN
-261 NYSEKE
+261 NDSEKE

-291 NNQIVHN
+291 NNQIAHN
-298 TNTDIEN
+298 TNTNIEN
-305 TTTNDKI
+305 TSTNDKI
-312 NEGFYFDLGENG
+312 NEGFYFDLGENED
-324 NDDLLNNINFNENLF
+324 DDLLNNTNFNENLF

-351 NHENKEKTEI
+351 KTEI
-361 DNNEKSENK
+361 DNNEKYENK
-370 DNKTNSL
+370 DNKTSSL

-390 NFNEEFMNDNLDI
+390 NFNEEFMDDNLDI
-403 NLTENNLGEIDL
+403 DLTENNLGEID
-415 GEIDFGEI
+415 FGEN
-423 DFVKNDFNK
+423 DLTKNDLNK
-432 NDLNKNIDSKEA
+432 NDLNKNIY
-444 NSNVSEETNSNVS
+444 SEETNSNVL
-457 EETNS
+457 
-462 NVSEK
+462 EK
-467 TDSKNSEQNYL
+467 TDSGNSEQNYL

-485 AINNSN
+485 AINDSN
-491 SGLFGYN
+491 SGLFESN
-498 EETKENITTNEQK
+498 KETQENITINEQK
-511 EEKIDEPNE
+511 EKVIDEPNE
-520 NVNDNESLNDTIDVD
+520 NVNTDEFLNDTINVD
-535 INLDDLEKES
+535 FNLDDLEKES

-559 EHFSF
+559 EHFAF
-564 KEEKNE
+564 KEGKNE
-570 EDLNINEDSSLDD
+570 EDSNINEDSSLDD
-583 ATNEMNH
+583 STNEMNH

-600 LENNTISD
+600 LEDNTISD
-608 VQNKQ
+608 
-613 NTVVHNEKNEDS
+613 VHNEKNEDS

-661 FDFDESENSNVDL
+661 FNFGESENNNVDL

-680 VNSNL
+680 TNSNI
-685 NSDVNDTEN
+685 NSDVDDTQN
-694 DENSNENSNVNSN
+694 NENSNENSNVNSN

-717 IEEKIVQE
+717 IEEKTVPK

-737 NFITN
+737 NFTTN

-757 DKEDYDLSM
+757 DKENYDLSM
-766 LETLINEDINNKE
+766 LEELINQDVNNKE

-787 NFEQKEFDL
+787 NFEQKEFNL

-846 VDSENEKEIKNNNLT
+846 VDSENEKEIKDDNLT
-861 LNRNEENEKLT
+861 LSGKEENEKLT
-872 DYFVSEMQEE
+872 DYFVSAMQEE

-916 VIFPLNV
+916 VIFPLNTA
-923 SSNGTDIATDIC
+923 SNGTDIATDIC
-935 AYIEQNDGY
+935 AYIEQDDGY
-944 LIEYMLPQSKRII
+944 IIEYMLPQSKRII

-1037 GVTIKNIGFGDS
+1037 GVTIKNIGFGES
-1049 SGNAEL
+1049 SGDSKL

-1062 SGETYKYEISGY
+1062 SGETYKYEVSGY

>member
-10 LLEHLH
+10 LLEHLN

-21 TKQKDLE
+21 NKQKDLE

-41 DAYKDEEKSIFYQKN
+41 DTYKDEERLIFYQKN
-56 KYMYELLKNGY
+56 RYMYELLKNGY
-67 QLQSDKNTLIVYVD
+67 QLQADQNKLIVYVD
-81 DVKIVGDKGKV
+81 DVKIVSDKGKV
-92 LSFPNTKEE
+92 LAIPNTKEE
-101 RQTLTQNIIK
+101 RKALTQNIIK

-116 ESNSQEET
+116 ESNSQEEIKEKNNT
-124 EENININETNQNID
+124 NETTQNID
-138 AINKKDESV
+138 AINKKDEFV

-155 DNVGETIEN
+155 DNVEETIEN
-164 PSNEVIEGQS
+164 
-174 SKAIENQSSEAVQNE
+174 
-189 PSKAVDKPN
+189 
-198 EIIPKESSAI
+198 
-208 VDNQSNTVVQNE
+208 QSNAVVQNE
-220 PSETVEN
+220 PSVTVEN

-233 HDEPNESNDSSSKII
+233 HDEQSEAVQNEPNEIIEGQSNEVNDNSSKII

-261 NYSEKE
+261 NDSEKE
-267 NNNINTESDNNINS
+267 NNNINTKSDNNINS

-291 NNQIVHN
+291 NNQIAHN

-312 NEGFYFDLGENG
+312 NEGFYFDLGENED
-324 NDDLLNNINFNENLF
+324 DDLLNNINFNENLF
-339 NGENENNSENKE
+339 NGENGNNSE

-390 NFNEEFMNDNLDI
+390 NFNEEFMDDNLDI
-403 NLTENNLGEIDL
+403 DLTENNLGEID
-415 GEIDFGEI
+415 FGEN
-423 DFVKNDFNK
+423 DLTKNDFNK
-432 NDLNKNIDSKEA
+432 NDLNKNIYSEEA
-444 NSNVSEETNSNVS
+444 NSNVSKETNSNVS
-457 EETNS
+457 EET
-462 NVSEK
+462 
-467 TDSKNSEQNYL
+467 DSGNSEQNYL

-485 AINNSN
+485 AINDSN
-491 SGLFGYN
+491 SGLFESN
-498 EETKENITTNEQK
+498 EETQENITTNEQK
-511 EEKIDEPNE
+511 EEEINEPNE
-520 NVNDNESLNDTIDVD
+520 NINTDEFLNDTINVD

-570 EDLNINEDSSLDD
+570 EDSNINEDSSLDD
-583 ATNEMNH
+583 STNEMNH

-600 LENNTISD
+600 LEDNTISD
-608 VQNKQ
+608 VQNEQ
-613 NTVVHNEKNEDS
+613 NTVVHNKTNEDS

-630 EDIFNNDKQISD
+630 ENIFNNDEQISD
-642 FQNEPIF
+642 FQNEQIF
-649 NFNDSNL
+649 NWNDNNL

-661 FDFDESENSNVDL
+661 FNFDESENRNIDL
-674 SSKDDN
+674 SNKDDN
-680 VNSNL
+680 TNSNI
-685 NSDVNDTEN
+685 NSDVNDTQN
-694 DENSNENSNVNSN
+694 NENSNENSNVNSN

-717 IEEKIVQE
+717 IKEKIVQE

-834 DPINDPIKNTEN
+834 DQINDPIKNTKN
-846 VDSENEKEIKNNNLT
+846 VDSENEKEIKDDNLT
-861 LNRNEENEKLT
+861 INRKEENEKVT
-872 DYFVSEMQEE
+872 DYFVSTMQEE

-935 AYIEQNDGY
+935 AYIEQDDGY
-944 LIEYMLPQSKRII
+944 IIEYMLPQSKRII

-1037 GVTIKNIGFGDS
+1037 GVTIKNIGFGES
-1049 SGNAEL
+1049 SGDSKL

-1062 SGETYKYEISGY
+1062 SGETYKYEVSGY

>member
-10 LLEHLH
+10 LLEHLN

-21 TKQKDLE
+21 NKQKDLE

-41 DAYKDEEKSIFYQKN
+41 DTYKDEEKSIFYQKN
-56 KYMYELLKNGY
+56 KYMYELLRNGY
-67 QLQSDKNTLIVYVD
+67 QLQANQNKLIVYVD

-92 LSFPNTKEE
+92 LNFPNTKEE

-116 ESNSQEET
+116 ESNSQEGIKDK
-124 EENININETNQNID
+124 INTNETTQNID
-138 AINKKDESV
+138 TINKKDESV

-155 DNVGETIEN
+155 DNEN
-164 PSNEVIEGQS
+164 EAV
-174 SKAIENQSSEAVQNE
+174 ENQSSEAVHDE
-189 PSKAVDKPN
+189 PSETVCKPN
-198 EIIPKESSAI
+198 EIIPKES
-208 VDNQSNTVVQNE
+208 NE
-220 PSETVEN
+220 AN
-227 QPSETV
+227 
-233 HDEPNESNDSSSKII
+233 NSSSEII
-248 ENQTNENNTEIEN
+248 EKQTNENNTEIEN
-261 NYSEKE
+261 NDSEKE
-267 NNNINTESDNNINS
+267 NNDIYTESNDVNS
-281 DNYNSEKEIE
+281 DDYDDKEEIE
-291 NNQIVHN
+291 NNQIAHN
-298 TNTDIEN
+298 TNADIEN

-312 NEGFYFDLGENG
+312 NEGFYFDLGENED
-324 NDDLLNNINFNENLF
+324 DDLLNNINFDGNLF
-339 NGENENNSENKE
+339 NGENENNQLEDKNSKQINNE
-351 NHENKEKTEI
+351 
-361 DNNEKSENK
+361 NNEKIKETNNK
-370 DNKTNSL
+370 NDSL
-377 FNFDNHNDFNFMN
+377 FNFGNNDNFNFMN
-390 NFNEEFMNDNLDI
+390 NFNEEFMNDNLDKI
-403 NLTENNLGEIDL
+403 DLTENNLGEID
-415 GEIDFGEI
+415 FGEN
-423 DFVKNDFNK
+423 DLTKNDLNK
-432 NDLNKNIDSKEA
+432 NDLNKNIYSEEA

-462 NVSEK
+462 NVSEE
-467 TDSKNSEQNYL
+467 TNSNVSEETNSNVSEETNSVNSEQNYL

-485 AINNSN
+485 AINDSN
-491 SGLFGYN
+491 SGLFGSN
-498 EETKENITTNEQK
+498 EETQENITTNEQK
-511 EEKIDEPNE
+511 EKVIDKPNE
-520 NVNDNESLNDTIDVD
+520 NVNDNEFLNDTIDVNL
-535 INLDDLEKES
+535 NLDDLEKES

-570 EDLNINEDSSLDD
+570 EDSNINEYSSLDD
-583 ATNEMNH
+583 STNEMNH
-590 EDANVDSYNN
+590 ENTNVDSNNN
-600 LENNTISD
+600 LEDNTISD
-608 VQNKQ
+608 VQNEQ
-613 NTVVHNEKNEDS
+613 NTVVHNGTNEDS
-625 TINQN
+625 TINSN
-630 EDIFNNDKQISD
+630 ENIFNND
-642 FQNEPIF
+642 EPLF
-649 NFNDSNL
+649 NFNEENL

-661 FDFDESENSNVDL
+661 FNFGESENNNVDL
-674 SSKDDN
+674 SNKEDN
-680 VNSNL
+680 TNL
-685 NSDVNDTEN
+685 NIHSNVNDTEN

-707 DNSIFNENPF
+707 DNSIFNENAF
-717 IEEKIVQE
+717 NEEKTVLE
-725 EPIFKEPEKPKL
+725 TPVFKEPEKPKL

-846 VDSENEKEIKNNNLT
+846 VNSENEKEIKNDNLT
-861 LNRNEENEKLT
+861 LSGKEENEKLT
-872 DYFVSEMQEE
+872 DYFVSAMQEE

-916 VIFPLNV
+916 VIFPLNTA
-923 SSNGTDIATDIC
+923 SNGTDIATDIC
-935 AYIEQNDGY
+935 AYIEQDDGY
-944 LIEYMLPQSKRII
+944 IIEYMLPQSKRII

-1037 GVTIKNIGFGDS
+1037 GVTIKNIGFGES
-1049 SGNAEL
+1049 SGDSKL

-1062 SGETYKYEISGY
+1062 SGETYKYEVSGY

>member
-1 MDKLLQNLV
+1 MEKLLQNLV

-21 TKQKDLE
+21 NKQKDLE

-92 LSFPNTKEE
+92 LNFPNTKEE
-101 RQTLTQNIIK
+101 RQMLTQNIIK

-124 EENININETNQNID
+124 EEKININETTQNID
-138 AINKKDESV
+138 IINKKDEIV

-155 DNVGETIEN
+155 DNEGEAVENQQSETIE
-164 PSNEVIEGQS
+164 SQS
-174 SKAIENQSSEAVQNE
+174 SKAI
-189 PSKAVDKPN
+189 DT
-198 EIIPKESSAI
+198 
-208 VDNQSNTVVQNE
+208 QSNE
-220 PSETVEN
+220 A
-227 QPSETV
+227 
-233 HDEPNESNDSSSKII
+233 NDSSSKII
-248 ENQTNENNTEIEN
+248 ENQTNEENTEIEN

-267 NNNINTESDNNINS
+267 NNDIDTESDNNINP
-281 DNYNSEKEIE
+281 DNYNSKKEIE

-312 NEGFYFDLGENG
+312 NEGFYFDLGENE
-324 NDDLLNNINFNENLF
+324 DDDILNNINFNENLF
-339 NGENENNSENKE
+339 NGENGNNSENKK

-390 NFNEEFMNDNLDI
+390 NFNEEFMDDNLDI
-403 NLTENNLGEIDL
+403 DLTENNLGEID
-415 GEIDFGEI
+415 FGEN
-423 DFVKNDFNK
+423 DLTKNDLNK
-432 NDLNKNIDSKEA
+432 NDLNKNIY
-444 NSNVSEETNSNVS
+444 SEKTNSNVL
-457 EETNS
+457 EKTNS
-462 NVSEK
+462 E
-467 TDSKNSEQNYL
+467 NSEQNYL

-485 AINNSN
+485 TINDSN
-491 SGLFGYN
+491 SGLFASN
-498 EETKENITTNEQK
+498 EETKENITTNKQK
-511 EEKIDEPNE
+511 EETIDEPNE
-520 NVNDNESLNDTIDVD
+520 NVNTDKFLNDTINVNL
-535 INLDDLEKES
+535 NLDDLEKES

-570 EDLNINEDSSLDD
+570 EDSNINEDSSLDD
-583 ATNEMNH
+583 SINEMNH
-590 EDANVDSYNN
+590 EDANVDSNNN

-608 VQNKQ
+608 VQNEQ
-613 NTVVHNEKNEDS
+613 NTVVHNETNEDS
-625 TINQN
+625 TTNSDEN
-630 EDIFNNDKQISD
+630 IFNNDEQISD
-642 FQNEPIF
+642 FQNEPLF
-649 NFNDSNL
+649 NFNEENL

-661 FDFDESENSNVDL
+661 FNFGESENNNVDL
-674 SSKDDN
+674 SNKEDN
-680 VNSNL
+680 TNL
-685 NSDVNDTEN
+685 NIYSDVNDTEN

-834 DPINDPIKNTEN
+834 DPINDPIKNTET
-846 VDSENEKEIKNNNLT
+846 VDSENEKEIKDDNLT
-861 LNRNEENEKLT
+861 LSGNEENEKLT
-872 DYFVSEMQEE
+872 DYFVSAMQEE

-916 VIFPLNV
+916 VIFPL
-923 SSNGTDIATDIC
+923 STASNGTDIATDIC
-935 AYIEQNDGY
+935 AYIEQDDGY
-944 LIEYMLPQSKRII
+944 IIEYMLPQSKRII

-1037 GVTIKNIGFGDS
+1037 GVTIKNIGFGES
-1049 SGNAEL
+1049 SGDSKL

-1062 SGETYKYEISGY
+1062 SGETYKYEVSGY

>member
-21 TKQKDLE
+21 NKQKDLE

-101 RQTLTQNIIK
+101 RQMLTQNIIK

-124 EENININETNQNID
+124 EEKININETTQNIN
-138 AINKKDESV
+138 AINKKDEFV

-155 DNVGETIEN
+155 DNE
-164 PSNEVIEGQS
+164 NEVVDTQS
-174 SKAIENQSSEAVQNE
+174 SKTVHDEPSETVCKPNDIVQNE
-189 PSKAVDKPN
+189 PNVIIPKESN
-198 EIIPKESSAI
+198 EVIPKESSATI
-208 VDNQSNTVVQNE
+208 DDNQSSKAVDTQSNE
-220 PSETVEN
+220 A
-227 QPSETV
+227 
-233 HDEPNESNDSSSKII
+233 NDSSSEII
-248 ENQTNENNTEIEN
+248 EKQTNENNTEIEN
-261 NYSEKE
+261 NDSEKE

-291 NNQIVHN
+291 NNQIAHN

-312 NEGFYFDLGENG
+312 NEGFYFDLGENED
-324 NDDLLNNINFNENLF
+324 DDLLNNINFDGNLF
-339 NGENENNSENKE
+339 NGENENNQLEDKNSKQINNE
-351 NHENKEKTEI
+351 
-361 DNNEKSENK
+361 NNEKIKETNNK
-370 DNKTNSL
+370 NDSL
-377 FNFDNHNDFNFMN
+377 FNFGNNDNFNFMN
-390 NFNEEFMNDNLDI
+390 NFNEEFMNDNLDKI
-403 NLTENNLGEIDL
+403 DLTENNLGEID
-415 GEIDFGEI
+415 FGEN
-423 DFVKNDFNK
+423 DLTKNDLNK
-432 NDLNKNIDSKEA
+432 NDLNKNIYSEEA
-444 NSNVSEETNSNVS
+444 NSNVSKETNSNVS
-457 EETNS
+457 KETNS
-462 NVSEK
+462 NVSKETNSNVSK
-467 TDSKNSEQNYL
+467 ETDSGNSEQNYL

-485 AINNSN
+485 AINDSN
-491 SGLFGYN
+491 SGLFESN
-498 EETKENITTNEQK
+498 KETQENITINEQK
-511 EEKIDEPNE
+511 EKVIDEPNE
-520 NVNDNESLNDTIDVD
+520 NVNTDEFLNDTIDVNL
-535 INLDDLEKES
+535 NLDDLEKES

-559 EHFSF
+559 EHFAF

-570 EDLNINEDSSLDD
+570 EDSNINEDSSLDD
-583 ATNEMNH
+583 STNEMNH
-590 EDANVDSYNN
+590 ENVNVDSNNN
-600 LENNTISD
+600 LEDNTISD
-608 VQNKQ
+608 VQNEQ
-613 NTVVHNEKNEDS
+613 NAVVHNETNEDS
-625 TINQN
+625 TINSN
-630 EDIFNNDKQISD
+630 EDIFNNDEQISD
-642 FQNEPIF
+642 FQNEQIF
-649 NFNDSNL
+649 NWNDNNL

-661 FDFDESENSNVDL
+661 FNFGESENNNVDL
-674 SSKDDN
+674 SSKNDN
-680 VNSNL
+680 TNSNL
-685 NSDVNDTEN
+685 NSDVDDTQN
-694 DENSNENSNVNSN
+694 NENSNENSNVNSN

-717 IEEKIVQE
+717 IEEKTVPK

-737 NFITN
+737 NFTTN

-757 DKEDYDLSM
+757 DKENYDLSV
-766 LETLINEDINNKE
+766 LEELINQDVNNKE

-846 VDSENEKEIKNNNLT
+846 VDSENEKEIKNDNLT
-861 LNRNEENEKLT
+861 LSRKEENENLT
-872 DYFVSEMQEE
+872 DYFVSAMQEE

-916 VIFPLNV
+916 VIFPLNTA
-923 SSNGTDIATDIC
+923 SNGTDIATDIC
-935 AYIEQNDGY
+935 AYIEQDDGY
-944 LIEYMLPQSKRII
+944 IIEYMLPQSKRII

-1037 GVTIKNIGFGDS
+1037 GVTIKNIGFGES
-1049 SGNAEL
+1049 SGDSKL

-1062 SGETYKYEISGY
+1062 SGETYKYEVSGY

>member
-1 MDKLLQNLV
+1 MDELLQNLV

-41 DAYKDEEKSIFYQKN
+41 DTYRDEEKSIFYQKN
-56 KYMYELLKNGY
+56 KYMYELLKDGY
-67 QLQSDKNTLIVYVD
+67 QLQADKNKLIVYVD

-92 LSFPNTKEE
+92 LNFPNTKEE
-101 RQTLTQNIIK
+101 RQMLTQNIIK

-116 ESNSQEET
+116 KSNSQEGIKDK
-124 EENININETNQNID
+124 INTNETTQNID
-138 AINKKDESV
+138 AINKKDEFV

-155 DNVGETIEN
+155 DNE
-164 PSNEVIEGQS
+164 NEVVDT
-174 SKAIENQSSEAVQNE
+174 QSSETVHDEPSETVCKPNDIVQNE
-189 PSKAVDKPN
+189 PSKAVPKESNVIVPKESN
-198 EIIPKESSAI
+198 EVIPKESSATI
-208 VDNQSNTVVQNE
+208 DDNQSNKA
-220 PSETVEN
+220 
-227 QPSETV
+227 
-233 HDEPNESNDSSSKII
+233 NDSSSEII
-248 ENQTNENNTEIEN
+248 ESQTNEENTEIKN
-261 NYSEKE
+261 NDSKKE
-267 NNNINTESDNNINS
+267 NNDINTESDNNINS

-298 TNTDIEN
+298 TNIEN
-305 TTTNDKI
+305 TSTNDKI
-312 NEGFYFDLGENG
+312 NEGFYFDLGENED
-324 NDDLLNNINFNENLF
+324 DDLLNNINFDGNLF
-339 NGENENNSENKE
+339 NGENENNQLEDENSKQINNE
-351 NHENKEKTEI
+351 
-361 DNNEKSENK
+361 NNEKIKETNNK
-370 DNKTNSL
+370 NDSL
-377 FNFDNHNDFNFMN
+377 FNFGNNDNFNFMN
-390 NFNEEFMNDNLDI
+390 NFNEEFMDDNLDI
-403 NLTENNLGEIDL
+403 YLTENDL
-415 GEIDFGEI
+415 GKIDFGENDLTKN
-423 DFVKNDFNK
+423 DFNKNDFNK
-432 NDLNKNIDSKEA
+432 NDLNENI
-444 NSNVSEETNSNVS
+444 NLEETNSNVL

-462 NVSEK
+462 NVLEE
-467 TDSKNSEQNYL
+467 TDSGNSEQNYL
-478 SDEELDK
+478 SDEELNKIVND
-485 AINNSN
+485 AN
-491 SGLFGYN
+491 SGLFESN
-498 EETKENITTNEQK
+498 EETQENITTNEQK
-511 EEKIDEPNE
+511 EKVIDKPNE
-520 NVNDNESLNDTIDVD
+520 NVNDNEFLNDTIDVNL
-535 INLDDLEKES
+535 NLDDLEKES

-559 EHFSF
+559 EQ
-564 KEEKNE
+564 NE
-570 EDLNINEDSSLDD
+570 NDLNINKDSSLDD
-583 ATNEMNH
+583 STNEINN
-590 EDANVDSYNN
+590 EDANVDSNNN
-600 LENNTISD
+600 LEDNTISD
-608 VQNKQ
+608 VQNEQ
-613 NTVVHNEKNEDS
+613 NTVFHNKTNEDS

-630 EDIFNNDKQISD
+630 EDIFNNDEQISD
-642 FQNEPIF
+642 FQNEQIF
-649 NFNDSNL
+649 NWNDNNL

-661 FDFDESENSNVDL
+661 FNFGESENNNVDL
-674 SSKDDN
+674 SNKEDN
-680 VNSNL
+680 TNL
-685 NSDVNDTEN
+685 NIHSDVDDTQNDK
-694 DENSNENSNVNSN
+694 NSNENSNVNSN
-707 DNSIFNENPF
+707 DNSIFNENAF
-717 IEEKIVQE
+717 DEEKTVLE
-725 EPIFKEPEKPKL
+725 TPIFKEPEKPKL
-737 NFITN
+737 NFTTN

-834 DPINDPIKNTEN
+834 DPINDPIKNTET
-846 VDSENEKEIKNNNLT
+846 VDSENEKEIKDDNLT
-861 LNRNEENEKLT
+861 LSGKEENEKLT
-872 DYFVSEMQEE
+872 DYFVSAMQEE

-916 VIFPLNV
+916 VIFPLNTA
-923 SSNGTDIATDIC
+923 SNGTDIATDIC
-935 AYIEQNDGY
+935 AYIEQDDGY
-944 LIEYMLPQSKRII
+944 IIEYMLPQSKRII

-1037 GVTIKNIGFGDS
+1037 GVTIKNIGFGES
-1049 SGNAEL
+1049 SGDSKL

-1062 SGETYKYEISGY
+1062 SGETYKYEVYGY

-1083 SQIYTPKNMN
+1083 SQIYTPNNMN

>member
-41 DAYKDEEKSIFYQKN
+41 DTYKDEEKSIFYQKN

-124 EENININETNQNID
+124 EENININETNQNTTVVDKNNEI
-138 AINKKDESV
+138 V
-147 ENKQNEID
+147 ENQQNEIND
-155 DNVGETIEN
+155 IE
-164 PSNEVIEGQS
+164 
-174 SKAIENQSSEAVQNE
+174 
-189 PSKAVDKPN
+189 D
-198 EIIPKESSAI
+198 
-208 VDNQSNTVVQNE
+208 
-220 PSETVEN
+220 
-227 QPSETV
+227 
-233 HDEPNESNDSSSKII
+233 
-248 ENQTNENNTEIEN
+248 QTNEENTEILN
-261 NYSEKE
+261 NYSEEE
-267 NNNINTESDNNINS
+267 NNDIYTESNDVNS
-281 DNYNSEKEIE
+281 DNSDDKEEIE

-298 TNTDIEN
+298 TNTDVN
-305 TTTNDKI
+305 TNTNDKI
-312 NEGFYFDLGENG
+312 NEGFYFDLGENED
-324 NDDLLNNINFNENLF
+324 DDLLNNINFNENLF

-390 NFNEEFMNDNLDI
+390 NFNEEFMDDNLDI
-403 NLTENNLGEIDL
+403 DLTENNLGEID
-415 GEIDFGEI
+415 FGEN
-423 DFVKNDFNK
+423 DLTKNDLNK
-432 NDLNKNIDSKEA
+432 NDLNKNIYSEEA
-444 NSNVSEETNSNVS
+444 NSNVSKETNSNVS
-457 EETNS
+457 KE
-462 NVSEK
+462 
-467 TDSKNSEQNYL
+467 TDSGNSEQNYL
-478 SDEELDK
+478 SDEELNKIVND
-485 AINNSN
+485 AN
-491 SGLFGYN
+491 SGLFESN
-498 EETKENITTNEQK
+498 EGTKENITINEQK
-511 EEKIDEPNE
+511 EEEINEPNE
-520 NVNDNESLNDTIDVD
+520 NVNTDEFLNNTINVNL
-535 INLDDLEKES
+535 NLDDLEKES

-559 EHFSF
+559 EHFAF

-570 EDLNINEDSSLDD
+570 EDSNINEDSSLDD
-583 ATNEMNH
+583 STNEMNH
-590 EDANVDSYNN
+590 EDANVDSNNN
-600 LENNTISD
+600 LEDNTISD
-608 VQNKQ
+608 VQNEQ
-613 NTVVHNEKNEDS
+613 NTVIHNKTNEDS

-630 EDIFNNDKQISD
+630 EDIFNNDEQISD
-642 FQNEPIF
+642 FQNEQIF
-649 NFNDSNL
+649 NWNDNNL

-661 FDFDESENSNVDL
+661 FNFGESENNNVDL
-674 SSKDDN
+674 SNKEDN
-680 VNSNL
+680 TNSNL
-685 NSDVNDTEN
+685 NSNVNDTEN
-694 DENSNENSNVNSN
+694 NKNSNENSNVNSN
-707 DNSIFNENPF
+707 DNSIFNENVF
-717 IEEKIVQE
+717 KEEKTVLE
-725 EPIFKEPEKPKL
+725 TPIFKEPEKPKL

-834 DPINDPIKNTEN
+834 DPINDPIKNTET
-846 VDSENEKEIKNNNLT
+846 VDSENEKEIKDDNLT
-861 LNRNEENEKLT
+861 LSGNEENEKLT
-872 DYFVSEMQEE
+872 DYFVSAMQEE

-916 VIFPLNV
+916 VIFPLNT

-935 AYIEQNDGY
+935 AYIEQDDGY
-944 LIEYMLPQSKRII
+944 IIEYMLPQSKRII

-1037 GVTIKNIGFGDS
+1037 GVTIKNIGFGES
-1049 SGNAEL
+1049 SGDSKL

-1062 SGETYKYEISGY
+1062 SGETYKYEVYGY

>member
-21 TKQKDLE
+21 NKQKDLE

-67 QLQSDKNTLIVYVD
+67 QLQADKNKLIVYVD

-101 RQTLTQNIIK
+101 RQTLIQNIIK

-124 EENININETNQNID
+124 KDKINTNETTQNID
-138 AINKKDESV
+138 TINKKDESV

-164 PSNEVIEGQS
+164 PS
-174 SKAIENQSSEAVQNE
+174 SKAVENQSSEAVHDE
-189 PSKAVDKPN
+189 PN
-198 EIIPKESSAI
+198 E
-208 VDNQSNTVVQNE
+208 V
-220 PSETVEN
+220 VEN
-227 QPSETV
+227 QPSATI
-233 HDEPNESNDSSSKII
+233 DNNQSNEANNSSNEIL

-267 NNNINTESDNNINS
+267 NNDINTESDNNINP
-281 DNYNSEKEIE
+281 DNYNSEKEVN

-298 TNTDIEN
+298 TNTDVN

-312 NEGFYFDLGENG
+312 NEGFYFDLGENED
-324 NDDLLNNINFNENLF
+324 DDLLNNINFNENLF

-390 NFNEEFMNDNLDI
+390 NFNEEFMDDNLDI
-403 NLTENNLGEIDL
+403 DLTENDL
-415 GEIDFGEI
+415 GEIDFGENDFGET

-432 NDLNKNIDSKEA
+432 NDLNKNIDSEEA
-444 NSNVSEETNSNVS
+444 NSNVSEETNSNVL
-457 EETNS
+457 EKTNS
-462 NVSEK
+462 G
-467 TDSKNSEQNYL
+467 NSEQNYL
-478 SDEELDK
+478 SDEELNKIVND
-485 AINNSN
+485 AN
-491 SGLFGYN
+491 SGLFESN
-498 EETKENITTNEQK
+498 EKTQENITTNEQK
-511 EEKIDEPNE
+511 EKVIDKPNE
-520 NVNDNESLNDTIDVD
+520 NVNDNEFLNDTIDVNL
-535 INLDDLEKES
+535 NLDDLEKES

-570 EDLNINEDSSLDD
+570 EDSNINEDSSLDD
-583 ATNEMNH
+583 LTNKINN
-590 EDANVDSYNN
+590 EDANVDSNNN

-608 VQNKQ
+608 VQNEQ
-613 NTVVHNEKNEDS
+613 NTVVHNETNEDS
-625 TINQN
+625 TTNSDEN
-630 EDIFNNDKQISD
+630 IFNNDEQISD
-642 FQNEPIF
+642 FQNEPNGIVQNEPSEAVHDEPLF
-649 NFNDSNL
+649 NFNEENL

-661 FDFDESENSNVDL
+661 FNFGESENNNVDL

-680 VNSNL
+680 TNSNI
-685 NSDVNDTEN
+685 NSDVNDTQN
-694 DENSNENSNVNSN
+694 DKNSNENSDVNSN
-707 DNSIFNENPF
+707 DNSIFNENAF
-717 IEEKIVQE
+717 NEEKTVLE
-725 EPIFKEPEKPKL
+725 TPIFKEPEKPKL

-766 LETLINEDINNKE
+766 LETLINQDIDNKE

-834 DPINDPIKNTEN
+834 DPINDPIKNTET
-846 VDSENEKEIKNNNLT
+846 VDSENKKEIKDDNLT
-861 LNRNEENEKLT
+861 LSGKEENEKLT
-872 DYFVSEMQEE
+872 DYFVSAMQEE

-916 VIFPLNV
+916 VIFPLNTA
-923 SSNGTDIATDIC
+923 SNGTDIATDIC
-935 AYIEQNDGY
+935 AYVEQDDGY
-944 LIEYMLPQSKRII
+944 IIEYMLPQSKRII

-1006 LGIGHNVIF
+1006 LGIGHNIIF

-1037 GVTIKNIGFGDS
+1037 GVTIKNIGFGES
-1049 SGNAEL
+1049 SGDSKL

-1062 SGETYKYEISGY
+1062 SGETYKYEVSGY

>member
-21 TKQKDLE
+21 NKQKDLE

-124 EENININETNQNID
+124 EEKININETNQNTTVVDKNNEI
-138 AINKKDESV
+138 V
-147 ENKQNEID
+147 ENQQNEI
-155 DNVGETIEN
+155 
-164 PSNEVIEGQS
+164 
-174 SKAIENQSSEAVQNE
+174 
-189 PSKAVDKPN
+189 
-198 EIIPKESSAI
+198 
-208 VDNQSNTVVQNE
+208 
-220 PSETVEN
+220 
-227 QPSETV
+227 
-233 HDEPNESNDSSSKII
+233 NDI
-248 ENQTNENNTEIEN
+248 ENQTNEENTEIPNNHSKEEN
-261 NYSEKE
+261 NDIY
-267 NNNINTESDNNINS
+267 TESNDVNS
-281 DNYNSEKEIE
+281 NDYDDKEKIKD
-291 NNQIVHN
+291 NQIVHN

-312 NEGFYFDLGENG
+312 NEGFYFDLGENED
-324 NDDLLNNINFNENLF
+324 DDLLNNINFNENLF
-339 NGENENNSENKE
+339 NGENGNNQLEDENNKQIE
-351 NHENKEKTEI
+351 
-361 DNNEKSENK
+361 NNEQFEETN
-370 DNKTNSL
+370 NKTDSS
-377 FNFDNHNDFNFMN
+377 FNFGNNDNFNFMN
-390 NFNEEFMNDNLDI
+390 NFNEEFMNDDLDKI
-403 NLTENNLGEIDL
+403 DLTENDL
-415 GEIDFGEI
+415 GEIDFGEN
-423 DFVKNDFNK
+423 DLTKNDLNK
-432 NDLNKNIDSKEA
+432 NDLNKNIYSEEA
-444 NSNVSEETNSNVS
+444 NSNVSKETNLNVLKKTNSNVS

-467 TDSKNSEQNYL
+467 TDSGNSEQNYL

-485 AINNSN
+485 AINDSN
-491 SGLFGYN
+491 SGLFGSN
-498 EETKENITTNEQK
+498 EETQENITTNEQK
-511 EEKIDEPNE
+511 EKVIDEPNE
-520 NVNDNESLNDTIDVD
+520 NVNTDEFLNDTINVD

-564 KEEKNE
+564 KEEKDE
-570 EDLNINEDSSLDD
+570 EDSNINENSSLDD
-583 ATNEMNH
+583 STNEMNH
-590 EDANVDSYNN
+590 ENTNVDLYNN
-600 LENNTISD
+600 LEDNTISD

-613 NTVVHNEKNEDS
+613 NTVVHNKTNEDS
-625 TINQN
+625 TINKN
-630 EDIFNNDKQISD
+630 EDILNNDEQISD
-642 FQNEPIF
+642 FQNEQIF
-649 NFNDSNL
+649 NWNDNNL

-661 FDFDESENSNVDL
+661 FNFGESENNNVDL

-680 VNSNL
+680 TNSNI
-685 NSDVNDTEN
+685 NSNVDDTQN
-694 DENSNENSNVNSN
+694 NKKSNENSNVNSN

-846 VDSENEKEIKNNNLT
+846 VDSENEKEIKNDNLT
-861 LNRNEENEKLT
+861 LSGKEENEKLT

-916 VIFPLNV
+916 VIFPLNTA
-923 SSNGTDIATDIC
+923 SNGTDIATDIC
-935 AYIEQNDGY
+935 AYIEQDDGY
-944 LIEYMLPQSKRII
+944 IIEYMLPQSKRII

-1037 GVTIKNIGFGDS
+1037 GVTIKNIGFGES
-1049 SGNAEL
+1049 SGDSKL

-1062 SGETYKYEISGY
+1062 SGETYKYEVSGY

>member
-1 MDKLLQNLV
+1 MDELLQNLV

-41 DAYKDEEKSIFYQKN
+41 DTYKDEERLIFYQKN
-56 KYMYELLKNGY
+56 RYMYELLKNGY
-67 QLQSDKNTLIVYVD
+67 KLQSDKNTLIVYVD

-101 RQTLTQNIIK
+101 RQMLTQNIIK

-116 ESNSQEET
+116 ESNSQEGIKDR
-124 EENININETNQNID
+124 INMNETTQNID
-138 AINKKDESV
+138 TINKKDESV

-164 PSNEVIEGQS
+164 
-174 SKAIENQSSEAVQNE
+174 QSSEAVQNE
-189 PSKAVDKPN
+189 PN
-198 EIIPKESSAI
+198 EVIEG
-208 VDNQSNTVVQNE
+208 QSNE
-220 PSETVEN
+220 A
-227 QPSETV
+227 
-233 HDEPNESNDSSSKII
+233 NDNSSKII
-248 ENQTNENNTEIEN
+248 EDQTNEENTEIPN
-261 NYSEKE
+261 NYSEEE
-267 NNNINTESDNNINS
+267 NNDIYTESNDVNS
-281 DNYNSEKEIE
+281 DDSDDKEKIKD
-291 NNQIVHN
+291 NQIVHN
-298 TNTDIEN
+298 TNTDVN
-305 TTTNDKI
+305 TNTNDKI
-312 NEGFYFDLGENG
+312 NEGFYFDLGENED
-324 NDDLLNNINFNENLF
+324 DDLLNNINFNENLF
-339 NGENENNSENKE
+339 NGENENNSENHE
-351 NHENKEKTEI
+351 NQENKEETKF
-361 DNNEKSENK
+361 NNEEKSENK
-370 DNKTNSL
+370 DESNSL

-390 NFNEEFMNDNLDI
+390 NFNEEFMDDNLDI
-403 NLTENNLGEIDL
+403 DLTENNLGEID
-415 GEIDFGEI
+415 FGEN
-423 DFVKNDFNK
+423 DLTKNDLNK
-432 NDLNKNIDSKEA
+432 NDLNKNIYSKET
-444 NSNVSEETNSNVS
+444 NSNVSKETNSNVS
-457 EETNS
+457 EET
-462 NVSEK
+462 
-467 TDSKNSEQNYL
+467 DSGNSEQNYL

-485 AINNSN
+485 AINDSN
-491 SGLFGYN
+491 SGLFESN
-498 EETKENITTNEQK
+498 KETKENITTNEQK
-511 EEKIDEPNE
+511 EKVIDEPNE
-520 NVNDNESLNDTIDVD
+520 NVNTDEFLNDTINVNL
-535 INLDDLEKES
+535 NLDDLEKES

-559 EHFSF
+559 EHFAF

-570 EDLNINEDSSLDD
+570 ENSNINEDSSLDS
-583 ATNEMNH
+583 TNEMNH
-590 EDANVDSYNN
+590 ENVNVDSYNN
-600 LENNTISD
+600 SEDNTISD

-613 NTVVHNEKNEDS
+613 NTVVHNKTNEDS
-625 TINQN
+625 TINKN
-630 EDIFNNDKQISD
+630 EDILNNDEQISD
-642 FQNEPIF
+642 FQNEQIF
-649 NFNDSNL
+649 NWNDNNL

-661 FDFDESENSNVDL
+661 FNFGESENNNINLSNKEDNTNLNIHSNVD
-674 SSKDDN
+674 DTQ
-680 VNSNL
+680 
-685 NSDVNDTEN
+685 NDK
-694 DENSNENSNVNSN
+694 NSNENSNVNSN
-707 DNSIFNENPF
+707 DNSIFNENAF
-717 IEEKIVQE
+717 DEEKSVLE
-725 EPIFKEPEKPKL
+725 EQIFEEPEKPKL

-834 DPINDPIKNTEN
+834 DPINDPIKNTET
-846 VDSENEKEIKNNNLT
+846 VDSENEKEIKDDNLT
-861 LNRNEENEKLT
+861 LSGKEENEKLT
-872 DYFVSEMQEE
+872 DYFVSAMQEE

-916 VIFPLNV
+916 VIFPLNTA
-923 SSNGTDIATDIC
+923 SNGTDIATDIC
-935 AYIEQNDGY
+935 AYIEQDEGY
-944 LIEYMLPQSKRII
+944 IIEYMLPQSKRII

-1037 GVTIKNIGFGDS
+1037 GVTIKNIGFGES
-1049 SGNAEL
+1049 SGDSKL

-1062 SGETYKYEISGY
+1062 SGETYKYEVSGY

>member
-21 TKQKDLE
+21 NKQKDLE

-164 PSNEVIEGQS
+164 
-174 SKAIENQSSEAVQNE
+174 QSSEAVQNE
-189 PSKAVDKPN
+189 PSA
-198 EIIPKESSAI
+198 
-208 VDNQSNTVVQNE
+208 
-220 PSETVEN
+220 
-227 QPSETV
+227 TV
-233 HDEPNESNDSSSKII
+233 HDEPNEVVENQPSATIDNNQSNEANDSSSEII
-248 ENQTNENNTEIEN
+248 EKQTNENNTEIEN
-261 NYSEKE
+261 NYSEEE
-267 NNNINTESDNNINS
+267 NNDIKTESNDINS
-281 DNYNSEKEIE
+281 NDYNEKEVN

-298 TNTDIEN
+298 TNIE

-312 NEGFYFDLGENG
+312 NEGFYFDLGENED
-324 NDDLLNNINFNENLF
+324 DDLLNNINFNENLF

-390 NFNEEFMNDNLDI
+390 NFNEEFMDDNLDI
-403 NLTENNLGEIDL
+403 DLTENDL
-415 GEIDFGEI
+415 GEIDFGEN
-423 DFVKNDFNK
+423 DLTKNDFNK
-432 NDLNKNIDSKEA
+432 NNFNKNDLNENID
-444 NSNVSEETNSNVS
+444 SEETNSNVS

-462 NVSEK
+462 NVSEE
-467 TDSKNSEQNYL
+467 TDSGNSEQNYL

-485 AINNSN
+485 AINDSN
-491 SGLFGYN
+491 SGLFGSN
-498 EETKENITTNEQK
+498 EETQENITTNEQK
-511 EEKIDEPNE
+511 EKVIDEPNE
-520 NVNDNESLNDTIDVD
+520 NVNTDEFLNNTINVNL
-535 INLDDLEKES
+535 NLDDLEKES

-559 EHFSF
+559 EHFAF

-570 EDLNINEDSSLDD
+570 EDSNINENSSLDD
-583 ATNEMNH
+583 STNEMNH
-590 EDANVDSYNN
+590 ENINVDSYNN
-600 LENNTISD
+600 LEDNTISD
-608 VQNKQ
+608 VQNES
-613 NTVVHNEKNEDS
+613 NAVVYD
-625 TINQN
+625 
-630 EDIFNNDKQISD
+630 
-642 FQNEPIF
+642 EPLF
-649 NFNDSNL
+649 NFNEENL

-661 FDFDESENSNVDL
+661 FNFGESENNNVDL

-834 DPINDPIKNTEN
+834 DPINDPIKNTET
-846 VDSENEKEIKNNNLT
+846 VDSENEKEIKDDNLT
-861 LNRNEENEKLT
+861 LSGKEENEKLT
-872 DYFVSEMQEE
+872 DYFVSAMQEE

-907 YHKVDNLRM
+907 YHKIDNLKM

-935 AYIEQNDGY
+935 AYIEQDDGY
-944 LIEYMLPQSKRII
+944 IIEYMLPQSKRII

-1006 LGIGHNVIF
+1006 LGIGHNIIF

-1037 GVTIKNIGFGDS
+1037 GVTIKNIGFGES
-1049 SGNAEL
+1049 SGDSKL

-1062 SGETYKYEISGY
+1062 SGETYKYEVSGY

>member
-21 TKQKDLE
+21 NKQKDLE

-164 PSNEVIEGQS
+164 QS
-174 SKAIENQSSEAVQNE
+174 SKAVENEPNEAVQNE
-189 PSKAVDKPN
+189 PN
-198 EIIPKESSAI
+198 EA
-208 VDNQSNTVVQNE
+208 
-220 PSETVEN
+220 VEN
-227 QPSETV
+227 QPSATI
-233 HDEPNESNDSSSKII
+233 DNNQSNEANDSSSEII
-248 ENQTNENNTEIEN
+248 EKQTNENNTEIEN
-261 NYSEKE
+261 NDSEKE

-291 NNQIVHN
+291 NNQIAHNTN

-312 NEGFYFDLGENG
+312 NEGFYFDLGENED
-324 NDDLLNNINFNENLF
+324 DDLLNNINFDGNLF
-339 NGENENNSENKE
+339 NGENENNQLEDKNSKQINNE
-351 NHENKEKTEI
+351 
-361 DNNEKSENK
+361 NNEKIKETNNK
-370 DNKTNSL
+370 NDSL
-377 FNFDNHNDFNFMN
+377 FNFGNNDNFNFMN
-390 NFNEEFMNDNLDI
+390 NFNEEFMNDNLDKI
-403 NLTENNLGEIDL
+403 DLTENNLGEID
-415 GEIDFGEI
+415 FGEN
-423 DFVKNDFNK
+423 DLTKNDLTKNDLTKNDLNK
-432 NDLNKNIDSKEA
+432 NDLNKNIY
-444 NSNVSEETNSNVS
+444 SEETNSNVS
-457 EETNS
+457 KETNS
-462 NVSEK
+462 G
-467 TDSKNSEQNYL
+467 NSEQNYL

-485 AINNSN
+485 AINDSN
-491 SGLFGYN
+491 SGLFESN
-498 EETKENITTNEQK
+498 KETKENITTNEQK
-511 EEKIDEPNE
+511 EKVIDEPNE
-520 NVNDNESLNDTIDVD
+520 NVNTDEFLNDTINVNL
-535 INLDDLEKES
+535 NLDDLEKES

-564 KEEKNE
+564 KEEKDE
-570 EDLNINEDSSLDD
+570 EDSNINENSSLDD

-590 EDANVDSYNN
+590 ENTNVDSYNN
-600 LENNTISD
+600 LEDNTISD
-608 VQNKQ
+608 VQNES
-613 NTVVHNEKNEDS
+613 NAVVYD
-625 TINQN
+625 
-630 EDIFNNDKQISD
+630 
-642 FQNEPIF
+642 EPLF
-649 NFNDSNL
+649 NFNEENL

-661 FDFDESENSNVDL
+661 FNFGKSENNNVDL
-674 SSKDDN
+674 SNKDDN
-680 VNSNL
+680 TNL
-685 NSDVNDTEN
+685 NIHSDVDDTQN

-834 DPINDPIKNTEN
+834 DPINDPIKNTET
-846 VDSENEKEIKNNNLT
+846 VDSENEKEIKDDNLT
-861 LNRNEENEKLT
+861 LSGKEENEKLT
-872 DYFVSEMQEE
+872 DYFVSAMQEE

-907 YHKVDNLRM
+907 YHKVDNLKM
-916 VIFPLNV
+916 VIFPLNTA
-923 SSNGTDIATDIC
+923 SNGTDIATDIC
-935 AYIEQNDGY
+935 AYIEQDDGY
-944 LIEYMLPQSKRII
+944 IIEYMLPQSKRII

-1015 LDYATTLHLMPI
+1015 LDYTTTLHLMPI

-1037 GVTIKNIGFGDS
+1037 GVTIKNIGFGES
-1049 SGNAEL
+1049 SGDSKL

-1062 SGETYKYEISGY
+1062 SGETYKYEVSGY

>member
-41 DAYKDEEKSIFYQKN
+41 DAYKNEEKSIFYQKN

-92 LSFPNTKEE
+92 LRFPNTKEE

-111 DFCIY
+111 YFCIY

-138 AINKKDESV
+138 TINKKDESV

-174 SKAIENQSSEAVQNE
+174 SKAVENQSSEAVHDEQSEAVQNE
-189 PSKAVDKPN
+189 PSATID
-198 EIIPKESSAI
+198 I
-208 VDNQSNTVVQNE
+208 QSNEVIEGQSNE
-220 PSETVEN
+220 V
-227 QPSETV
+227 
-233 HDEPNESNDSSSKII
+233 NDNSSKII

-261 NYSEKE
+261 NDSEKE
-267 NNNINTESDNNINS
+267 NNDIKTESNDINS
-281 DNYNSEKEIE
+281 NDYNEKEVN

-298 TNTDIEN
+298 TNIE

-312 NEGFYFDLGENG
+312 NEGFYFDLGG
-324 NDDLLNNINFNENLF
+324 NEDDDLLNNINFNENLF

-390 NFNEEFMNDNLDI
+390 NFNEEFMDDNLDI
-403 NLTENNLGEIDL
+403 DLTENDL
-415 GEIDFGEI
+415 GEIDFGEN
-423 DFVKNDFNK
+423 DLTKNDFNK
-432 NDLNKNIDSKEA
+432 NDLNKNI
-444 NSNVSEETNSNVS
+444 NLEETNLENYDENNLIEEELNKIMNEPDQELFVFNDNKSNDLTNKQKEVYVENENINNNKILNDNDIYNDANDTDTNTDS
-457 EETNS
+457 DIDNINVDFNLEDLKNGNFDFNFSDENNDKSNEEENENENELNANENNLSDSETN
-462 NVSEK
+462 E
-467 TDSKNSEQNYL
+467 NSEANENQNIDNEY
-478 SDEELDK
+478 
-485 AINNSN
+485 NNSN
-491 SGLFGYN
+491 
-498 EETKENITTNEQK
+498 
-511 EEKIDEPNE
+511 DEPNE
-520 NVNDNESLNDTIDVD
+520 NS
-535 INLDDLEKES
+535 
-545 LNFNFNADNNDLDE
+545 DLDE
-559 EHFSF
+559 NKF
-564 KEEKNE
+564 
-570 EDLNINEDSSLDD
+570 DD
-583 ATNEMNH
+583 DN
-590 EDANVDSYNN
+590 
-600 LENNTISD
+600 
-608 VQNKQ
+608 
-613 NTVVHNEKNEDS
+613 
-625 TINQN
+625 
-630 EDIFNNDKQISD
+630 F
-642 FQNEPIF
+642 IF
-649 NFNDSNL
+649 NFNEENL

-661 FDFDESENSNVDL
+661 FNFGESENNNVDL

-680 VNSNL
+680 TNSNI
-685 NSDVNDTEN
+685 NSDVDDTQN
-694 DENSNENSNVNSN
+694 NENSNENSNVNSN
-707 DNSIFNENPF
+707 DNSIFNENVF
-717 IEEKIVQE
+717 KEEKTVLE
-725 EPIFKEPEKPKL
+725 TPIFKEPEKPKL

-834 DPINDPIKNTEN
+834 DPINDPIKNTET
-846 VDSENEKEIKNNNLT
+846 VDSENEKEIKDDNLT
-861 LNRNEENEKLT
+861 LSGNEENEKLT
-872 DYFVSEMQEE
+872 DYFVSAMQEE

-916 VIFPLNV
+916 VIFPL
-923 SSNGTDIATDIC
+923 STASNGTDIATDIC
-935 AYIEQNDGY
+935 AYIEQDDGY
-944 LIEYMLPQSKRII
+944 IIEYMLPQSKRII

-1037 GVTIKNIGFGDS
+1037 GVTIKNIGFGES
-1049 SGNAEL
+1049 SGDSKL

-1062 SGETYKYEISGY
+1062 SGETYKYEVSGY

>member
-10 LLEHLH
+10 LLEHLY

-21 TKQKDLE
+21 NKQKDLE
-28 NVSFDEEEISFIN
+28 NVSFDEEISFIN
-41 DAYKDEEKSIFYQKN
+41 DTYRDEEKSIFYQKN

-67 QLQSDKNTLIVYVD
+67 QLQADKNTLIVYID
-81 DVKIVGDKGKV
+81 DVKIIGDKGKV

-124 EENININETNQNID
+124 EEKININETTQNID
-138 AINKKDESV
+138 AINKKDEFV

-155 DNVGETIEN
+155 DNE
-164 PSNEVIEGQS
+164 NEVVDTQS
-174 SKAIENQSSEAVQNE
+174 
-189 PSKAVDKPN
+189 
-198 EIIPKESSAI
+198 
-208 VDNQSNTVVQNE
+208 
-220 PSETVEN
+220 
-227 QPSETV
+227 SETV
-233 HDEPNESNDSSSKII
+233 HDEPSETVCKPNVIVPKESNEANDSSSEII
-248 ENQTNENNTEIEN
+248 ENQTNENNTKIKN
-261 NYSEKE
+261 NDSKKE

-291 NNQIVHN
+291 SNQIVHN

-312 NEGFYFDLGENG
+312 NEGFYFDLGENED
-324 NDDLLNNINFNENLF
+324 DDLLNNINFNENLF

-390 NFNEEFMNDNLDI
+390 NFNEEFMDDNLDI
-403 NLTENNLGEIDL
+403 DLTENNLGEID
-415 GEIDFGEI
+415 FGEN
-423 DFVKNDFNK
+423 DLTKNDLNK
-432 NDLNKNIDSKEA
+432 NDLNKNIYSEEA

-457 EETNS
+457 EET
-462 NVSEK
+462 
-467 TDSKNSEQNYL
+467 DSGNSEQNYL

-485 AINNSN
+485 AINDSN
-491 SGLFGYN
+491 SGLFESN
-498 EETKENITTNEQK
+498 KETQENITINEQK
-511 EEKIDEPNE
+511 EKVIDEPNE
-520 NVNDNESLNDTIDVD
+520 NVNTDEFLNDTIDVD

-559 EHFSF
+559 EHFAF

-570 EDLNINEDSSLDD
+570 EDSSINEDSSLDD
-583 ATNEMNH
+583 SINEMNH
-590 EDANVDSYNN
+590 ENVNVDSNNN
-600 LENNTISD
+600 LEDNTISD
-608 VQNKQ
+608 VQNEQ
-613 NTVVHNEKNEDS
+613 NTVVHNKTNEDS

-630 EDIFNNDKQISD
+630 EDIFNNDEQISD
-642 FQNEPIF
+642 FQNEQIF
-649 NFNDSNL
+649 NWNDNNL

-661 FDFDESENSNVDL
+661 FNFDESENSNVDL

-680 VNSNL
+680 TNSNINL
-685 NSDVNDTEN
+685 DVNDTQN
-694 DENSNENSNVNSN
+694 NENSNENSNVNSN

-717 IEEKIVQE
+717 IKEKTVPE

-834 DPINDPIKNTEN
+834 DPINDPIKNTET
-846 VDSENEKEIKNNNLT
+846 VDSENEKEIKDDNLT
-861 LNRNEENEKLT
+861 LSGKKENEKLT
-872 DYFVSEMQEE
+872 DYFVSAMQEE

-916 VIFPLNV
+916 VIFPLNTA
-923 SSNGTDIATDIC
+923 SNGTDIATDIC
-935 AYIEQNDGY
+935 AYIEQDDGY
-944 LIEYMLPQSKRII
+944 IIEYMLPQSKRII

-1037 GVTIKNIGFGDS
+1037 GVTIKNIGFGES
-1049 SGNAEL
+1049 SGDSKL

-1062 SGETYKYEISGY
+1062 SGETYKYEVSGY

>member
-21 TKQKDLE
+21 NKQKDLE

-92 LSFPNTKEE
+92 LSFPSTKEE

-124 EENININETNQNID
+124 EEKININETTQNID
-138 AINKKDESV
+138 AINKKDEFV

-164 PSNEVIEGQS
+164 PSKEVIEGQS
-174 SKAIENQSSEAVQNE
+174 SKAVENQPSVTIDIQSNE
-189 PSKAVDKPN
+189 V
-198 EIIPKESSAI
+198 
-208 VDNQSNTVVQNE
+208 VDNQSNEAN
-220 PSETVEN
+220 N
-227 QPSETV
+227 
-233 HDEPNESNDSSSKII
+233 SSSEII
-248 ENQTNENNTEIEN
+248 EKQTNENNTEIEN
-261 NYSEKE
+261 NYSEEE
-267 NNNINTESDNNINS
+267 NNDIKTESNDINS
-281 DNYNSEKEIE
+281 NDYNEKEVN

-298 TNTDIEN
+298 TNTDVN
-305 TTTNDKI
+305 TNTNDKI
-312 NEGFYFDLGENG
+312 NEGFYFDLGENED
-324 NDDLLNNINFNENLF
+324 DDLLNNINFNENLF

-390 NFNEEFMNDNLDI
+390 NFNEEFMDDNLDI
-403 NLTENNLGEIDL
+403 DLTENNLGEID
-415 GEIDFGEI
+415 FGENNLT
-423 DFVKNDFNK
+423 KNDFNK
-432 NDLNKNIDSKEA
+432 NDLNKNIYSEEA
-444 NSNVSEETNSNVS
+444 NSNVSKE
-457 EETNS
+457 
-462 NVSEK
+462 
-467 TDSKNSEQNYL
+467 TDSGNSEQNYL

-485 AINNSN
+485 AINDSN
-491 SGLFGYN
+491 SGLFESN
-498 EETKENITTNEQK
+498 KETKENITTNEQK
-511 EEKIDEPNE
+511 EKVIDEPNE
-520 NVNDNESLNDTIDVD
+520 NVNTDKFLNDTINVNL
-535 INLDDLEKES
+535 NLDDLEKES

-559 EHFSF
+559 EHFAF

-570 EDLNINEDSSLDD
+570 EDSNINEDSSLDD
-583 ATNEMNH
+583 STNEMNH
-590 EDANVDSYNN
+590 EDANVDSNNN
-600 LENNTISD
+600 LEDNT
-608 VQNKQ
+608 
-613 NTVVHNEKNEDS
+613 
-625 TINQN
+625 
-630 EDIFNNDKQISD
+630 ISD
-642 FQNEPIF
+642 FQNEQIF
-649 NFNDSNL
+649 NWNDNNL

-661 FDFDESENSNVDL
+661 FNFGESENNNVDL

-680 VNSNL
+680 TNSNI
-685 NSDVNDTEN
+685 NSDVDDTQN
-694 DENSNENSNVNSN
+694 NENSNENSNVNSN

-717 IEEKIVQE
+717 IEEKTVPK

-737 NFITN
+737 NFTTN

-757 DKEDYDLSM
+757 DKENYDLSM
-766 LETLINEDINNKE
+766 LEELINQDVNNKE

-846 VDSENEKEIKNNNLT
+846 VDSENEKEIKNDNLT
-861 LNRNEENEKLT
+861 LSRKEENEKLT
-872 DYFVSEMQEE
+872 DYFVSAMQEE

-916 VIFPLNV
+916 VIFPLNTA
-923 SSNGTDIATDIC
+923 SNGTDIATDIC
-935 AYIEQNDGY
+935 AYIEQDDGY
-944 LIEYMLPQSKRII
+944 IIEYMLPQSKRII

-1037 GVTIKNIGFGDS
+1037 GVTIKNIGFGES
-1049 SGNAEL
+1049 SGDSKL

>member
-21 TKQKDLE
+21 NKQKDLE

-124 EENININETNQNID
+124 EEKININETNQNTTVVDKNNEI
-138 AINKKDESV
+138 V
-147 ENKQNEID
+147 ENQQNEI
-155 DNVGETIEN
+155 
-164 PSNEVIEGQS
+164 
-174 SKAIENQSSEAVQNE
+174 
-189 PSKAVDKPN
+189 
-198 EIIPKESSAI
+198 
-208 VDNQSNTVVQNE
+208 
-220 PSETVEN
+220 
-227 QPSETV
+227 
-233 HDEPNESNDSSSKII
+233 NDI
-248 ENQTNENNTEIEN
+248 ENQTNEENTEIPNNHSKEEN
-261 NYSEKE
+261 NDIY
-267 NNNINTESDNNINS
+267 TESNDVNS
-281 DNYNSEKEIE
+281 NDYDDKEKIKD
-291 NNQIVHN
+291 NQIVHN

-312 NEGFYFDLGENG
+312 NEGFYFDLGENED
-324 NDDLLNNINFNENLF
+324 DDLLNNINFNENLF
-339 NGENENNSENKE
+339 NGENGNNQLEDENNKQIE
-351 NHENKEKTEI
+351 
-361 DNNEKSENK
+361 NNEQFEETN
-370 DNKTNSL
+370 NKTDSS
-377 FNFDNHNDFNFMN
+377 FNFGNNDNFNFMN
-390 NFNEEFMNDNLDI
+390 NFNEEFMNDDLDKI
-403 NLTENNLGEIDL
+403 DLTENDL
-415 GEIDFGEI
+415 GEIDFGEN
-423 DFVKNDFNK
+423 DLTKNDLNK
-432 NDLNKNIDSKEA
+432 NDLNKNIYSEEANSNVSKETNLNVLKKT

-467 TDSKNSEQNYL
+467 TDSGNSEQNYL

-485 AINNSN
+485 AINDSN
-491 SGLFGYN
+491 SGLFGSN
-498 EETKENITTNEQK
+498 EETQENITTNEQK
-511 EEKIDEPNE
+511 EKVIDEPNE
-520 NVNDNESLNDTIDVD
+520 NINTDEFLNDIINVD

-559 EHFSF
+559 EPFSF
-564 KEEKNE
+564 KEEKNK
-570 EDLNINEDSSLDD
+570 EDSNINEDSSLDD
-583 ATNEMNH
+583 STNEMNH
-590 EDANVDSYNN
+590 ENTNIDSYNN
-600 LENNTISD
+600 LEDNTISD
-608 VQNKQ
+608 VQNEQ
-613 NTVVHNEKNEDS
+613 NAVVHNETNEDS

-630 EDIFNNDKQISD
+630 EDIFNNDEQISD
-642 FQNEPIF
+642 FQNEQIF
-649 NFNDSNL
+649 NFNEENL

-661 FDFDESENSNVDL
+661 FNFGESENNNVDL

-680 VNSNL
+680 TNSNI
-685 NSDVNDTEN
+685 NSDVNDIQN

-707 DNSIFNENPF
+707 DNSIFNENAF
-717 IEEKIVQE
+717 DEEKTVLE
-725 EPIFKEPEKPKL
+725 TPIFKEPEKPKL

-766 LETLINEDINNKE
+766 LETLINEDVNNKE

-834 DPINDPIKNTEN
+834 DPINDPIKNTET
-846 VDSENEKEIKNNNLT
+846 VDSENEKEIKDDNLT
-861 LNRNEENEKLT
+861 LSGKEENEKLT
-872 DYFVSEMQEE
+872 DYFVSAMQEE

-916 VIFPLNV
+916 VIFPLNTA
-923 SSNGTDIATDIC
+923 SNGTDIATDIC
-935 AYIEQNDGY
+935 AYIEQDDGY
-944 LIEYMLPQSKRII
+944 IIEYMLPQSKRII

-1037 GVTIKNIGFGDS
+1037 GVTIKNIGFGES
-1049 SGNAEL
+1049 SGDSKL

-1062 SGETYKYEISGY
+1062 SGETYKYEVSGY

>member
-67 QLQSDKNTLIVYVD
+67 QLQADKNTLIVYVD

-124 EENININETNQNID
+124 EENININETNQNTTVVDKNNEI
-138 AINKKDESV
+138 V
-147 ENKQNEID
+147 ENQQNEIND
-155 DNVGETIEN
+155 IE
-164 PSNEVIEGQS
+164 
-174 SKAIENQSSEAVQNE
+174 
-189 PSKAVDKPN
+189 D
-198 EIIPKESSAI
+198 
-208 VDNQSNTVVQNE
+208 
-220 PSETVEN
+220 
-227 QPSETV
+227 
-233 HDEPNESNDSSSKII
+233 
-248 ENQTNENNTEIEN
+248 QTNEENTEIPN
-261 NYSEKE
+261 NYSEEE
-267 NNNINTESDNNINS
+267 NNDIYTESNDVNS
-281 DNYNSEKEIE
+281 DDSDDKEKIKD
-291 NNQIVHN
+291 NQIVHN
-298 TNTDIEN
+298 TNTDVN
-305 TTTNDKI
+305 TNTNDKI
-312 NEGFYFDLGENG
+312 NEGFYFDLGENED
-324 NDDLLNNINFNENLF
+324 DDLLNNINFNENLF
-339 NGENENNSENKE
+339 NGENGNNSENKE
-351 NHENKEKTEI
+351 NYENKEKTEI

-390 NFNEEFMNDNLDI
+390 NFNEEFIDDNLDI
-403 NLTENNLGEIDL
+403 DLTENNLGEID
-415 GEIDFGEI
+415 FGEN
-423 DFVKNDFNK
+423 DLTKNDLNK
-432 NDLNKNIDSKEA
+432 NDLNKNIYSEEANSNVSEEANSNVSKET

-462 NVSEK
+462 NVSEE
-467 TDSKNSEQNYL
+467 TDSGNSEQNYL

-485 AINNSN
+485 AINDSN
-491 SGLFGYN
+491 SGLFESN
-498 EETKENITTNEQK
+498 KETKENITTNEQK
-511 EEKIDEPNE
+511 EKVIDEPNE
-520 NVNDNESLNDTIDVD
+520 NVNTDEFLNDTINVNL
-535 INLDDLEKES
+535 NLDDLEKES

-559 EHFSF
+559 EHFAF

-570 EDLNINEDSSLDD
+570 EDSNINEDSSLDD
-583 ATNEMNH
+583 STNEMNH
-590 EDANVDSYNN
+590 EDANVDSNNN
-600 LENNTISD
+600 LEDNTISD
-608 VQNKQ
+608 VQNEQ
-613 NTVVHNEKNEDS
+613 NTVVHNKTNEDS

-630 EDIFNNDKQISD
+630 EDIFNYDEQISD
-642 FQNEPIF
+642 FQNEQIF
-649 NFNDSNL
+649 NWNDNNL
-656 ENETL
+656 ENEIL
-661 FDFDESENSNVDL
+661 FNFGESENSNVDL

-680 VNSNL
+680 TNSNINL
-685 NSDVNDTEN
+685 DVNDTQN
-694 DENSNENSNVNSN
+694 NENSNENSNVNSN
-707 DNSIFNENPF
+707 DNSIFNENAF
-717 IEEKIVQE
+717 DEEKTVLE
-725 EPIFKEPEKPKL
+725 TPIFKEPEKPKL

-834 DPINDPIKNTEN
+834 DPINDPIKNTETVN
-846 VDSENEKEIKNNNLT
+846 SENKKEIKDNNLT
-861 LNRNEENEKLT
+861 LSGKEENEKLT
-872 DYFVSEMQEE
+872 DYFVSAMQEE

-916 VIFPLNV
+916 VIFPLNTA
-923 SSNGTDIATDIC
+923 SNGTDIATDIC
-935 AYIEQNDGY
+935 AYIEQDDGY
-944 LIEYMLPQSKRII
+944 IIEYMLPQSKRII

-1037 GVTIKNIGFGDS
+1037 GVTIKNIGFGES
-1049 SGNAEL
+1049 SGDSKL

-1062 SGETYKYEISGY
+1062 SGETYKYEVSGY
-1074 WKDDYFEVN
+1074 WKDDFFEVN

>member
-1 MDKLLQNLV
+1 MDELLQNLV

-21 TKQKDLE
+21 NKQKDLE

-124 EENININETNQNID
+124 EENINADETTQNID

-164 PSNEVIEGQS
+164 QS
-174 SKAIENQSSEAVQNE
+174 SKAVQNE
-189 PSKAVDKPN
+189 PN
-198 EIIPKESSAI
+198 E
-208 VDNQSNTVVQNE
+208 V
-220 PSETVEN
+220 VEN
-227 QPSETV
+227 QPSATI
-233 HDEPNESNDSSSKII
+233 DNNQSNEANDSSSKII

-261 NYSEKE
+261 NDSEKE

-291 NNQIVHN
+291 NNQIAHN

-312 NEGFYFDLGENG
+312 NEGFYFDLGENED
-324 NDDLLNNINFNENLF
+324 DDLLNNINFNENLF
-339 NGENENNSENKE
+339 NGENGNNSENKE

-361 DNNEKSENK
+361 DNNKKYENK

-390 NFNEEFMNDNLDI
+390 KFNEEFMDDNLDI
-403 NLTENNLGEIDL
+403 DLTENNLGEID
-415 GEIDFGEI
+415 FGEN
-423 DFVKNDFNK
+423 DLTKNDLNK
-432 NDLNKNIDSKEA
+432 NDLNKNIYSEEA

-462 NVSEK
+462 G
-467 TDSKNSEQNYL
+467 NSEQNDL

-485 AINNSN
+485 VINDSN
-491 SGLFGYN
+491 SGLFSVDDKN
-498 EETKENITTNEQK
+498 QENITTNEQK
-511 EEKIDEPNE
+511 EEEIDKPNE
-520 NVNDNESLNDTIDVD
+520 NVNTDEFLNDTINVNL
-535 INLDDLEKES
+535 NLDDLEKES

-559 EHFSF
+559 EHFAF

-570 EDLNINEDSSLDD
+570 EDSNINEDSSLDD
-583 ATNEMNH
+583 STNEMNH
-590 EDANVDSYNN
+590 EDANVDSNNN
-600 LENNTISD
+600 LEDNT
-608 VQNKQ
+608 
-613 NTVVHNEKNEDS
+613 
-625 TINQN
+625 
-630 EDIFNNDKQISD
+630 ISD
-642 FQNEPIF
+642 FQNEQIF
-649 NFNDSNL
+649 NWNEENL

-661 FDFDESENSNVDL
+661 FNFDESENSNVDL

-680 VNSNL
+680 TNSNINL
-685 NSDVNDTEN
+685 DVNDTQN
-694 DENSNENSNVNSN
+694 DKNSNENSNVNSN

-717 IEEKIVQE
+717 TEEKTVLE
-725 EPIFKEPEKPKL
+725 TPIFKEPEKPKL

-846 VDSENEKEIKNNNLT
+846 VNSENEKEIKDDNLT
-861 LNRNEENEKLT
+861 LSGKEENEKLT
-872 DYFVSEMQEE
+872 DYFVSAMQEE

-916 VIFPLNV
+916 VIFPLNTA
-923 SSNGTDIATDIC
+923 SNGTDIATDIC
-935 AYIEQNDGY
+935 AYIEQDDGY
-944 LIEYMLPQSKRII
+944 IIEYMLPQSKRII

-1037 GVTIKNIGFGDS
+1037 GVTIKNIGFGES
-1049 SGNAEL
+1049 SGDSKL

-1062 SGETYKYEISGY
+1062 SGETYKYEVSGC